1 MSDILQSLN
10 PVQREAASCTEGPLL
25 ILAGAGSGKTRVLTH
40 RIAYLIEEKQVNP
53 WNIMAITFTNKA
65 AQEMRERVDRLVEFG
80 AESIWVATFHSS
92 CVRILRRFIDRLG
105 YEKNFTIYDTDDQ
118 KSVIRKAVKEL
129 DLDPKQ
135 YREGPLLGMISSAK
149 NELIE
154 PQDFEDQAGGDFRL
168 CQEAKIYKAY
178 QKTLIDNNAVDFDDL
193 LLLTVR
199 LLRENKEILEMYQ
212 ERLRYIMVDEYQ
224 DTNSV
229 QFELIRLLSGKYRN
243 LCVVGDDDQSI
254 YKFRG
259 ADITNILS
267 FEEAFPGAKVVKLEQ
282 NYRSTNRILEAAN
295 AVIANNAH
303 RKEKHLWSENGE
315 GKEVAFVQYETA
327 YGEAESVID
336 EILTA
341 VRTGKHQYQDCAILY
356 RTNAQSRAFEEKCIA
371 KSVPYRLVGGV
382 NFYQRLEI
390 KDILAYLKTIDSGR
404 DDLSVTRIV
413 NVPKRGIGQVTLN
426 KLSAYAADHGLRL
439 FQAMEQVKDIPGMGK
454 AADKITSFVN
464 QIMVFRAFAKE
475 LDADELINRILE
487 ETGYLEEL
495 EKLEEEKAATK
506 QENIEEL
513 QNKAADYYANHDEA
527 TLTDFLE
534 EVALVA
540 DIDNMDSEADSLT
553 LMTLHSAKGLE
564 FPVVYITGMEE
575 GMFPSYMSMNS
586 GDPGDI
592 EEERRLCYVGI
603 TRAMQELT
611 LTAAKQRMVHGN
623 IQYNEI
629 SRFVREIPAETL
641 DWREESFGGLF
652 QKGPSSF
659 NKAPSSSTFG
669 KSFGSSSQSS
679 FGAGSSSFGSR
690 KQGFDDIFELKNPY
704 AEPLGGSS
712 FGRSFGNRGASA
724 ARNAASAPA
733 TYAKAFSSPKPDS
746 LEYGEGDRVSH
757 IKFGKGT
764 VLAIEDMKKD
774 YQVTV
779 EFDTAGVKKLFA
791 GFAKLKKI

>member
-10 PVQREAASCTEGPLL
+10 SVQREAASCTEGPLL

-40 RIAYLIEEKQVNP
+40 RIAYLIEEKRVNP
-53 WNIMAITFTNKA
+53 WNIMALTFTNKA
-65 AQEMRERVDRLVEFG
+65 AQEMRNRVDRLVEFG
-80 AESIWVATFHSS
+80 AESIWVTTFHSS
-92 CVRILRRFIDRLG
+92 CVRILRRFIDYLG
-105 YEKNFTIYDTDDQ
+105 YEKKFTIYDTDDQ

-135 YREGPLLGMISSAK
+135 YHEGIILDMISSAK
-149 NELIE
+149 NEMIE

-178 QKTLIDNNAVDFDDL
+178 QKILIDNNAVDFDDL

-199 LLRENKEILEMYQ
+199 LFRENKEILEMYQ
-212 ERLRYIMVDEYQ
+212 ERFRYIMVDEYQ

-229 QFELIRLLSGKYRN
+229 QFELIRLLSGKYHN

-267 FEEAFPGAKVVKLEQ
+267 FEETFPGAKVVKLEQ
-282 NYRSTNRILEAAN
+282 NYRSTNNILEAAN
-295 AVIANNAH
+295 SVIANNAH

-315 GKEVAFVQYETA
+315 GKEVSFIHYETA
-327 YGEAESVID
+327 YGEAEDVID
-336 EILTA
+336 KIQTA
-341 VRTGKHQYQDCAILY
+341 VHMGKHQYQDCAILY
-356 RTNAQSRAFEEKCIA
+356 RTNAQSRAFEEKCIK

-382 NFYQRLEI
+382 NFYQRQEI

-426 KLSAYAADHGLRL
+426 KLAVYASEHGMRL
-439 FQAMEQVKDIPGMGK
+439 FQAMEQVEQISGIGK
-454 AADKITSFVN
+454 AADKIKGFVN
-464 QIMVFRAFAKE
+464 QIMVFRALAKE
-475 LDADELINRILE
+475 LDAAELIESILE
-487 ETGYLEEL
+487 QTGYLEEL
-495 EKLEEEKAATK
+495 EKLEEDKAQAK
-506 QENIEEL
+506 QENLEEF

-527 TLTDFLE
+527 ALTDFLE

-564 FPVVYITGMEE
+564 FPVVYMTGMEE
-575 GMFPSYMSMNS
+575 GLFPSYMSMNS

-603 TRAMQELT
+603 TRAMQQLT

-623 IQYNEI
+623 IQYSAI
-629 SRFVREIPAETL
+629 SRFVKELPQEKL
-641 DWREESFGGLF
+641 DWKEETFGGLF
-652 QKGPSSF
+652 KKGPSMTANSL
-659 NKAPSSSTFG
+659 SDSLFG
-669 KSFGSSSQSS
+669 GSSSMSS
-679 FGAGSSSFGSR
+679 
-690 KQGFDDIFELKNPY
+690 
-704 AEPLGGSS
+704 GSS
-712 FGRSFGNRGASA
+712 FSASQGSQTA
-724 ARNAASAPA
+724 KKTNYDNVFDLK
-733 TYAKAFSSPKPDS
+733 YAKAFSSPKPDS
-746 LEYGEGDRVSH
+746 LDYKEGDRVSH

-764 VLAIEDMKKD
+764 VLAVEDMKKD

>member
-1 MSDILQSLN
+1 MRTVFLPFLWRKNVSDILQSLN
-10 PVQREAASCTEGPLL
+10 PVQKEAASCTEGPLL

-40 RIAYLIEEKQVNP
+40 RIAYLIEEKGVNP

-65 AQEMRERVDRLVEFG
+65 AQEMRDRVDRLVEFG

-92 CVRILRRFIDRLG
+92 CVRILRRYIDRLG
-105 YEKNFTIYDTDDQ
+105 YDNHFTIYDTDDQ

-135 YREGPLLGMISSAK
+135 YREGPLLGVISAAK
-149 NELIE
+149 NEMIE
-154 PQDFEDQAGGDFRL
+154 PQDFETQAGGDFRM

-199 LLRENKEILEMYQ
+199 LLRENRDILETYQ

-229 QFELIRLLSGKYRN
+229 QFELIRLLSGKYHN

-267 FEEAFPGAKVVKLEQ
+267 FEETFPGAKVVKLEQ
-282 NYRSTNRILEAAN
+282 NYRSTNNILEAAN

-315 GKEVAFVQYETA
+315 GKEVSFIHYETA
-327 YGEAESVID
+327 YGEAEDVID
-336 EILTA
+336 KIQTS
-341 VRTGKHQYQDCAILY
+341 VHMGKHQYQDCAILY
-356 RTNAQSRAFEEKCIA
+356 RTNAQSRVFEEKCIK

-382 NFYQRLEI
+382 NFYQRQEI

-426 KLSAYAADHGLRL
+426 KLAVYASEHGMRL
-439 FQAMEQVKDIPGMGK
+439 FQAMEQVEQISGIGK
-454 AADKITSFVN
+454 AADKIKGFVN
-464 QIMVFRAFAKE
+464 QIMVFRALAKE
-475 LDADELINRILE
+475 LDAAELIESILE
-487 ETGYLEEL
+487 QTGYLEEL
-495 EKLEEEKAATK
+495 EKLEEDKAQAK
-506 QENIEEL
+506 QENLEEF

-527 TLTDFLE
+527 ALTDFLE

-564 FPVVYITGMEE
+564 FPVVYMTGMEE
-575 GMFPSYMSMNS
+575 GLFPSYMSMNS

-603 TRAMQELT
+603 TRAMQQLT

-623 IQYNEI
+623 IQYSAI
-629 SRFVREIPAETL
+629 SRFVKELPQEKL
-641 DWREESFGGLF
+641 DWKEETFGGLF
-652 QKGPSSF
+652 KKGPSMTANSL
-659 NKAPSSSTFG
+659 SDSLFG
-669 KSFGSSSQSS
+669 GSSSMSS
-679 FGAGSSSFGSR
+679 
-690 KQGFDDIFELKNPY
+690 
-704 AEPLGGSS
+704 GSS
-712 FGRSFGNRGASA
+712 FSASQGSQTA
-724 ARNAASAPA
+724 KKTNYDNVFDLK
-733 TYAKAFSSPKPDS
+733 YAKAFSSPKPDS
-746 LEYGEGDRVSH
+746 LDYKEGDRVSH

-764 VLAIEDMKKD
+764 VLAVEDMKKD

>member
-1 MSDILQSLN
+1 M
-10 PVQREAASCTEGPLL
+10 
-25 ILAGAGSGKTRVLTH
+25 LTH
-40 RIAYLIEEKQVNP
+40 RIAYLIEEKGVNP

-65 AQEMRERVDRLVEFG
+65 AQEMRDRVDRLVEFG

-92 CVRILRRFIDRLG
+92 CVRILRRYIDRLG
-105 YEKNFTIYDTDDQ
+105 YDNHFTIYDTDDQ

-135 YREGPLLGMISSAK
+135 YREGPLLGVISAAK
-149 NELIE
+149 NEMIE
-154 PQDFEDQAGGDFRL
+154 PQDFETQAGGDFRM

-199 LLRENKEILEMYQ
+199 LLRENRDILEAYQ

-229 QFELIRLLSGKYRN
+229 QFELIRLLSGKYHN

-267 FEEAFPGAKVVKLEQ
+267 FEETFPGAKVVKLEQ
-282 NYRSTNRILEAAN
+282 NYRSTNNILEAAN
-295 AVIANNAH
+295 SVIANNAH

-315 GKEVAFVQYETA
+315 GKEVSFIHYETA
-327 YGEAESVID
+327 YGEAEDVID
-336 EILTA
+336 KIQTS
-341 VRTGKHQYQDCAILY
+341 VHMGKYQYQDCAILY
-356 RTNAQSRAFEEKCIA
+356 RTNAQSRAFEEKCIK

-382 NFYQRLEI
+382 NFYQRQEI

-426 KLSAYAADHGLRL
+426 KLAVYASEHGMRL
-439 FQAMEQVKDIPGMGK
+439 FQAMEQAEQIPGIGK
-454 AADKITSFVN
+454 AADKIKGFVN
-464 QIMVFRAFAKE
+464 QIMVFRALAKE
-475 LDADELINRILE
+475 LDAAELIESILE
-487 ETGYLEEL
+487 QTGYLEEL
-495 EKLEEEKAATK
+495 EKLEEDKAQAK
-506 QENIEEL
+506 QENLDEF

-527 TLTDFLE
+527 ALTDFLE

-564 FPVVYITGMEE
+564 FPVVYMTGMEE
-575 GMFPSYMSMNS
+575 GLFPSYMSMNS

-603 TRAMQELT
+603 TRAMQQLT

-623 IQYNEI
+623 IQYSAI
-629 SRFVREIPAETL
+629 SRFVKELPQEKL
-641 DWREESFGGLF
+641 DWKEETFGGLF
-652 QKGPSSF
+652 
-659 NKAPSSSTFG
+659 
-669 KSFGSSSQSS
+669 
-679 FGAGSSSFGSR
+679 
-690 KQGFDDIFELKNPY
+690 
-704 AEPLGGSS
+704 
-712 FGRSFGNRGASA
+712 
-724 ARNAASAPA
+724 
-733 TYAKAFSSPKPDS
+733 
-746 LEYGEGDRVSH
+746 
-757 IKFGKGT
+757 
-764 VLAIEDMKKD
+764 
-774 YQVTV
+774 
-779 EFDTAGVKKLFA
+779 
-791 GFAKLKKI
+791 

>member
-1 MSDILQSLN
+1 MRTVFLPFLWRKNVSDILQSLN
-10 PVQREAASCTEGPLL
+10 PVQKEAASCTEGPLL

-40 RIAYLIEEKQVNP
+40 RIAYLIEEKGVNP

-65 AQEMRERVDRLVEFG
+65 AQEMRDRVDRLVEFG

-92 CVRILRRFIDRLG
+92 CVRILRRYIDRLG
-105 YEKNFTIYDTDDQ
+105 YDNHFTIYDTDDQ

-135 YREGPLLGMISSAK
+135 YREGPLLGVISAAK
-149 NELIE
+149 NEMIE
-154 PQDFEDQAGGDFRL
+154 PQDFETQAGGDFRM

-199 LLRENKEILEMYQ
+199 LLRENRDILEAYQ

-229 QFELIRLLSGKYRN
+229 QFELIRLLSGKYHN

-267 FEEAFPGAKVVKLEQ
+267 FEETFPGAKVVKLEQ
-282 NYRSTNRILEAAN
+282 NYRSTNNILEAAN
-295 AVIANNAH
+295 SVIANNAH

-315 GKEVAFVQYETA
+315 GKEVSFIHYETA
-327 YGEAESVID
+327 YGEAEDVID
-336 EILTA
+336 KIQTS
-341 VRTGKHQYQDCAILY
+341 VHMGKHQYQDCAILY
-356 RTNAQSRAFEEKCIA
+356 RTNAQSRAFEEKCIK

-382 NFYQRLEI
+382 NFYQRQEI

-426 KLSAYAADHGLRL
+426 KLAVYASEHGMRL
-439 FQAMEQVKDIPGMGK
+439 FQAMEQAEQIPGIGK
-454 AADKITSFVN
+454 AADKIKGFVN
-464 QIMVFRAFAKE
+464 QIMVFRALAKE
-475 LDADELINRILE
+475 LDAAELIESILE
-487 ETGYLEEL
+487 QTGYLEEL
-495 EKLEEEKAATK
+495 EKLEEDKAQAK
-506 QENIEEL
+506 RENLDEF

-527 TLTDFLE
+527 ALTDFLE

-540 DIDNMDSEADSLT
+540 DIDNMDSKADSLT

-564 FPVVYITGMEE
+564 FPVVYMTGMEE
-575 GMFPSYMSMNS
+575 GLFPSYMSMNS

-603 TRAMQELT
+603 TRAMQQLT

-623 IQYNEI
+623 IQYSAI
-629 SRFVREIPAETL
+629 SRFVKELPQEKL
-641 DWREESFGGLF
+641 DWKEETFGGLF
-652 QKGPSSF
+652 KKGSSMTA
-659 NKAPSSSTFG
+659 NSLSGSLFG
-669 KSFGSSSQSS
+669 GSSSMSS
-679 FGAGSSSFGSR
+679 
-690 KQGFDDIFELKNPY
+690 
-704 AEPLGGSS
+704 GSS
-712 FGRSFGNRGASA
+712 FSASQGSQTA
-724 ARNAASAPA
+724 KKTNYDNVFDLK
-733 TYAKAFSSPKPDS
+733 YAKAFSSPKPDS
-746 LEYGEGDRVSH
+746 LDYKEGDRVSH

-764 VLAIEDMKKD
+764 VLAVEDMKKD

>member
-1 MSDILQSLN
+1 MRTVFLPFLWRKNVSDILQSLN
-10 PVQREAASCTEGPLL
+10 PVQKEAASCTEGPLL

-40 RIAYLIEEKQVNP
+40 RIAYLIEEKGVNP

-65 AQEMRERVDRLVEFG
+65 AQEMRDRVDRLVEFG

-92 CVRILRRFIDRLG
+92 CVRILRRYIDRLG
-105 YEKNFTIYDTDDQ
+105 YDNHFTIYDTDDQ

-135 YREGPLLGMISSAK
+135 YREGPLLGVISAAK
-149 NELIE
+149 NEMIE
-154 PQDFEDQAGGDFRL
+154 PQDFETQAGGDFRM

-199 LLRENKEILEMYQ
+199 LLRENRDILEAYQ

-229 QFELIRLLSGKYRN
+229 QFELIRLLSGKYHN

-267 FEEAFPGAKVVKLEQ
+267 FEETFPGAKVVKLEQ
-282 NYRSTNRILEAAN
+282 NYRSTNNILEAAN
-295 AVIANNAH
+295 SVIANNAH
-303 RKEKHLWSENGE
+303 RKEKHLWSENGD
-315 GKEVAFVQYETA
+315 GKEVSFIHYETA
-327 YGEAESVID
+327 YGEAEDVID
-336 EILTA
+336 KIQTS
-341 VRTGKHQYQDCAILY
+341 VHMGKYQYQDCAILY
-356 RTNAQSRAFEEKCIA
+356 RTNAQSRAFEEKCIK

-382 NFYQRLEI
+382 NFYQRQEI

-426 KLSAYAADHGLRL
+426 KLAVYASEHGMRL
-439 FQAMEQVKDIPGMGK
+439 FQAMEQVEQISGIGK
-454 AADKITSFVN
+454 AADKIKGFVN
-464 QIMVFRAFAKE
+464 QIMVFRALAKE
-475 LDADELINRILE
+475 LDAAELIESILE
-487 ETGYLEEL
+487 QTGYLEEL
-495 EKLEEEKAATK
+495 EKLEEDKAQAK
-506 QENIEEL
+506 QENLEEF

-527 TLTDFLE
+527 ALTDFLE

-564 FPVVYITGMEE
+564 FPVVYMTGMEE
-575 GMFPSYMSMNS
+575 GLFPSYMSMNS

-603 TRAMQELT
+603 TRAMQQLT

-623 IQYNEI
+623 IQYSAI
-629 SRFVREIPAETL
+629 SRFVKELPQEKL
-641 DWREESFGGLF
+641 DWKEETFGGLF
-652 QKGPSSF
+652 KKGPSMTANSL
-659 NKAPSSSTFG
+659 SDSLFG
-669 KSFGSSSQSS
+669 GSSSMSS
-679 FGAGSSSFGSR
+679 
-690 KQGFDDIFELKNPY
+690 
-704 AEPLGGSS
+704 GSS
-712 FGRSFGNRGASA
+712 FSASQGSQTA
-724 ARNAASAPA
+724 KKTNYDNVFDLK
-733 TYAKAFSSPKPDS
+733 YAKAFSSPKPDS
-746 LEYGEGDRVSH
+746 LDYKEGDRVSH

-764 VLAIEDMKKD
+764 VLAVEDMKKD

>member
-1 MSDILQSLN
+1 MRTVFLPFLWRKNVSDILQSLN
-10 PVQREAASCTEGPLL
+10 PVQKEAASCTEGPLL

-40 RIAYLIEEKQVNP
+40 RIAYLIEEKGVNP

-65 AQEMRERVDRLVEFG
+65 AQEMRDRVDRLVEFG

-92 CVRILRRFIDRLG
+92 CVRILRRYIDRLG
-105 YEKNFTIYDTDDQ
+105 YDNHFTIYDTDDQ

-135 YREGPLLGMISSAK
+135 YREGPLLGVISAAK
-149 NELIE
+149 NEMIE
-154 PQDFEDQAGGDFRL
+154 PQDFETQAGGDFRM

-199 LLRENKEILEMYQ
+199 LLRENRDVLEAYQ

-229 QFELIRLLSGKYRN
+229 QFELIRLLSGKYHN

-267 FEEAFPGAKVVKLEQ
+267 FEETFPGAKVVKLEQ
-282 NYRSTNRILEAAN
+282 NYRSTNNILEAAN

-315 GKEVAFVQYETA
+315 GKEVSFIHYETA
-327 YGEAESVID
+327 YGEAEDVID
-336 EILTA
+336 KIQTS
-341 VRTGKHQYQDCAILY
+341 VHMGKYQYQDCAILY
-356 RTNAQSRAFEEKCIA
+356 RTNAQSRAFEEKCIK

-382 NFYQRLEI
+382 NFYQRQEI

-426 KLSAYAADHGLRL
+426 KLAVYASEHGMRL
-439 FQAMEQVKDIPGMGK
+439 FQAMEQVEQISGIGK
-454 AADKITSFVN
+454 AADKIKGFVN
-464 QIMVFRAFAKE
+464 QIMVFRALAKE
-475 LDADELINRILE
+475 LDAAELIESILE
-487 ETGYLEEL
+487 QTGYLEEL
-495 EKLEEEKAATK
+495 EKLEEDKAQAK
-506 QENIEEL
+506 QENLDEF

-527 TLTDFLE
+527 ALTDFLE

-564 FPVVYITGMEE
+564 FPVVYMTGMEE
-575 GMFPSYMSMNS
+575 GLFPSYMSMNS

-603 TRAMQELT
+603 TRAMQQLT

-623 IQYNEI
+623 IQYSAI
-629 SRFVREIPAETL
+629 SRFVKELPQEKL
-641 DWREESFGGLF
+641 DWKEETFGGLF
-652 QKGPSSF
+652 KKGPSMNANSL
-659 NKAPSSSTFG
+659 SGSLFG
-669 KSFGSSSQSS
+669 GSSSMSS
-679 FGAGSSSFGSR
+679 
-690 KQGFDDIFELKNPY
+690 
-704 AEPLGGSS
+704 GSS
-712 FGRSFGNRGASA
+712 FSASQGSQTA
-724 ARNAASAPA
+724 KKTNYDNVFDLK
-733 TYAKAFSSPKPDS
+733 YAKAFSSPKPDS
-746 LEYGEGDRVSH
+746 LDYKEGDRVSH

-764 VLAIEDMKKD
+764 VLAVEDMKKD

>member
-1 MSDILQSLN
+1 MRTVFLPFLWRKNVSDILQSLN
-10 PVQREAASCTEGPLL
+10 PVQKEAASCTEGPLL

-40 RIAYLIEEKQVNP
+40 RIAYLIEEKGVNP

-65 AQEMRERVDRLVEFG
+65 AQEMRDRVDRLVEFG

-92 CVRILRRFIDRLG
+92 CVRILRRYIDRLG
-105 YEKNFTIYDTDDQ
+105 YDNHFTIYDTDDQ

-135 YREGPLLGMISSAK
+135 YREGPLLGVISAAK
-149 NELIE
+149 NEMIE
-154 PQDFEDQAGGDFRL
+154 PQDFETQAGGDFRM

-199 LLRENKEILEMYQ
+199 LLRENRDVLEAYQ

-229 QFELIRLLSGKYRN
+229 QFELIRLLSGKYHN

-267 FEEAFPGAKVVKLEQ
+267 FEETFPGAKVVKLEQ
-282 NYRSTNRILEAAN
+282 NYRSTNNILEAAN
-295 AVIANNAH
+295 SVIANNAH

-315 GKEVAFVQYETA
+315 GKEVSFIHYETA
-327 YGEAESVID
+327 YGEAEDVID
-336 EILTA
+336 KIQTS
-341 VRTGKHQYQDCAILY
+341 VHMGKYQYQDCAILY
-356 RTNAQSRAFEEKCIA
+356 RTNAQSRAFEEKCIK

-382 NFYQRLEI
+382 NFYQRQEI

-426 KLSAYAADHGLRL
+426 KLAVYASEHGMRL
-439 FQAMEQVKDIPGMGK
+439 FQAMEQAEQIPGIGK
-454 AADKITSFVN
+454 AADKIKGFVY
-464 QIMVFRAFAKE
+464 QIMVFRALAKE
-475 LDADELINRILE
+475 LDAAELIESILE
-487 ETGYLEEL
+487 QTGYLEEL
-495 EKLEEEKAATK
+495 EKLEEDKAQAK
-506 QENIEEL
+506 QENLDEF

-527 TLTDFLE
+527 ALTDFLE

-564 FPVVYITGMEE
+564 FPVVYMTGMEE
-575 GMFPSYMSMNS
+575 GLFPSYMSMNS

-603 TRAMQELT
+603 TRAMQQLT

-623 IQYNEI
+623 IQYSAI
-629 SRFVREIPAETL
+629 SRFVKELPQEKL
-641 DWREESFGGLF
+641 DWKEETFGGLF
-652 QKGPSSF
+652 KKGPSMTANSL
-659 NKAPSSSTFG
+659 SSSLFG
-669 KSFGSSSQSS
+669 GSSSMSS
-679 FGAGSSSFGSR
+679 
-690 KQGFDDIFELKNPY
+690 
-704 AEPLGGSS
+704 GSS
-712 FGRSFGNRGASA
+712 FSASQGSQTA
-724 ARNAASAPA
+724 KKTNYDNVFDLK
-733 TYAKAFSSPKPDS
+733 YAKAFSSPKPDS
-746 LEYGEGDRVSH
+746 LDYKEGDRVSH

-764 VLAIEDMKKD
+764 VLAVEDMKKD

>member
-1 MSDILQSLN
+1 MRTVFLPFLWRKNVSDILQSLN
-10 PVQREAASCTEGPLL
+10 PVQKEAASCTEGPLL

-40 RIAYLIEEKQVNP
+40 RIAYLIEEKGVNP

-65 AQEMRERVDRLVEFG
+65 AQEMRDRVDRLVEFG

-92 CVRILRRFIDRLG
+92 CVRILRRYIDRLG
-105 YEKNFTIYDTDDQ
+105 YDNHFTIYDTDDQ

-135 YREGPLLGMISSAK
+135 YREGPLLGVISAAK
-149 NELIE
+149 NEMIE
-154 PQDFEDQAGGDFRL
+154 PQDFETQAGGDFRM

-199 LLRENKEILEMYQ
+199 LLRENRDILEAYQ

-229 QFELIRLLSGKYRN
+229 QFELIRLLSGKYHN

-267 FEEAFPGAKVVKLEQ
+267 FEETFPGAKVVKLEQ
-282 NYRSTNRILEAAN
+282 NYRSTNNILEAAN
-295 AVIANNAH
+295 SVIANNAH

-315 GKEVAFVQYETA
+315 GKEVSFIHYETA
-327 YGEAESVID
+327 YGEAEDVID
-336 EILTA
+336 KIQTS
-341 VRTGKHQYQDCAILY
+341 VHMGKHQYQDCAILY
-356 RTNAQSRAFEEKCIA
+356 RTNAQSRAFEEKCIK

-382 NFYQRLEI
+382 NFYQRQEI

-426 KLSAYAADHGLRL
+426 KLAVYASEHGMRL
-439 FQAMEQVKDIPGMGK
+439 FQAMEQAEQIPGIGK
-454 AADKITSFVN
+454 AADKIKGFVN
-464 QIMVFRAFAKE
+464 QIMVFRALAKE
-475 LDADELINRILE
+475 LDAAELIESILE
-487 ETGYLEEL
+487 QTGYLEEL
-495 EKLEEEKAATK
+495 EKLEEDKAQAK
-506 QENIEEL
+506 RENLDEF

-527 TLTDFLE
+527 ALTDFLE

-564 FPVVYITGMEE
+564 FPVVYMTGMEE
-575 GMFPSYMSMNS
+575 GLFPSYMSMNS

-603 TRAMQELT
+603 TRAMQQLT

-623 IQYNEI
+623 IQYSAI
-629 SRFVREIPAETL
+629 SRFVKELPQEKL
-641 DWREESFGGLF
+641 DWKEETFGGLF
-652 QKGPSSF
+652 KKRSSMTA
-659 NKAPSSSTFG
+659 NSLSGSLFG
-669 KSFGSSSQSS
+669 GSSSMSS
-679 FGAGSSSFGSR
+679 
-690 KQGFDDIFELKNPY
+690 
-704 AEPLGGSS
+704 GSS
-712 FGRSFGNRGASA
+712 FSASQGSQTA
-724 ARNAASAPA
+724 KKTNYDNVFDLK
-733 TYAKAFSSPKPDS
+733 YAKAFSSPKPDS
-746 LEYGEGDRVSH
+746 LDYKEGDRVSH

-764 VLAIEDMKKD
+764 VLAVEDMKKD

>member
-1 MSDILQSLN
+1 MRTVFLPFLWRKNVSDILQSLN
-10 PVQREAASCTEGPLL
+10 PVQKEAASCTEGPLL

-40 RIAYLIEEKQVNP
+40 RIAYLIDEKGVNP

-65 AQEMRERVDRLVEFG
+65 AQEMRDRVDRLVEFG

-92 CVRILRRFIDRLG
+92 CVRILRRYIDRLG
-105 YEKNFTIYDTDDQ
+105 YDNHFTIYDTDDQ
-118 KSVIRKAVKEL
+118 KSIIRKAVKEL

-135 YREGPLLGMISSAK
+135 YREGPLLGVISAAK
-149 NELIE
+149 NEMIE
-154 PQDFEDQAGGDFRL
+154 PQDFETQAGGDFRM

-199 LLRENKEILEMYQ
+199 LLRENRDILETYQ

-229 QFELIRLLSGKYRN
+229 QFELIRLLSGKYHN

-267 FEEAFPGAKVVKLEQ
+267 FEETFPGAKVVKLEQ
-282 NYRSTNRILEAAN
+282 NYRSTNNILEAAN

-303 RKEKHLWSENGE
+303 RKEKHLWSENGD
-315 GKEVAFVQYETA
+315 GKEVSFIHYETA
-327 YGEAESVID
+327 YGEAEDVID
-336 EILTA
+336 KIQTE
-341 VRTGKHQYQDCAILY
+341 VHMGKHQYQDCAILY
-356 RTNAQSRAFEEKCIA
+356 RTNAQSRAFEEKCIK

-382 NFYQRLEI
+382 NFYQRQEI

-426 KLSAYAADHGLRL
+426 KLAVYASEHGMRL
-439 FQAMEQVKDIPGMGK
+439 FQAMEQVEQISGIGK
-454 AADKITSFVN
+454 AADKIKGFVN
-464 QIMVFRAFAKE
+464 QIMVFRALAKE
-475 LDADELINRILE
+475 LDAAELIESILE
-487 ETGYLEEL
+487 QTGYLEEL
-495 EKLEEEKAATK
+495 EKLEEDKAQAK
-506 QENIEEL
+506 QENLEEF

-527 TLTDFLE
+527 ALTDFLE

-564 FPVVYITGMEE
+564 FPVVYMTGMEE
-575 GMFPSYMSMNS
+575 GLFPSYMSMNS

-603 TRAMQELT
+603 TRAMQQLT

-623 IQYNEI
+623 IQYSAI
-629 SRFVREIPAETL
+629 SRFVKELPQEKL
-641 DWREESFGGLF
+641 DWKEETFGGIF
-652 QKGPSSF
+652 KKGPSMNANSL
-659 NKAPSSSTFG
+659 SGSLFG
-669 KSFGSSSQSS
+669 GSSSMSS
-679 FGAGSSSFGSR
+679 
-690 KQGFDDIFELKNPY
+690 
-704 AEPLGGSS
+704 GSS
-712 FGRSFGNRGASA
+712 FSASQGSQIA
-724 ARNAASAPA
+724 KKTSYDNVFDLK
-733 TYAKAFSSPKPDS
+733 YAKAFSSPKPDS
-746 LEYGEGDRVSH
+746 LDYKEGDRVSH

-764 VLAIEDMKKD
+764 VLAVEDMKKD

>member
-1 MSDILQSLN
+1 MRTVFLPFLWRKNVSDILQSLN
-10 PVQREAASCTEGPLL
+10 PVQKEAASCTEGPLL

-40 RIAYLIEEKQVNP
+40 RIAYLIEEKGVNP

-65 AQEMRERVDRLVEFG
+65 AQEMRDRVDRLVEFG

-92 CVRILRRFIDRLG
+92 CVRILRRYIDRLG
-105 YEKNFTIYDTDDQ
+105 YDNHFTIYDTDDQ

-135 YREGPLLGMISSAK
+135 YREGPLLGVISAAK
-149 NELIE
+149 NEMIE
-154 PQDFEDQAGGDFRL
+154 PQDFETQAGGDFRM

-199 LLRENKEILEMYQ
+199 LLRENRDILEAYQ

-229 QFELIRLLSGKYRN
+229 QFELIRLLSGKYHN

-267 FEEAFPGAKVVKLEQ
+267 FEETFPGAKVVKLEQ
-282 NYRSTNRILEAAN
+282 NYRSTNNILEAAN
-295 AVIANNAH
+295 SVIANNAH

-315 GKEVAFVQYETA
+315 GKEVSFIHYETA
-327 YGEAESVID
+327 YGEAEDVID
-336 EILTA
+336 KIQTA
-341 VRTGKHQYQDCAILY
+341 VHMGKHQYQDCAILY
-356 RTNAQSRAFEEKCIA
+356 RTNAQSRAFEEKCIK

-382 NFYQRLEI
+382 NFYQRQEI

-426 KLSAYAADHGLRL
+426 KLAVYASEHGMRL
-439 FQAMEQVKDIPGMGK
+439 FQAMEQVEQISGIGK
-454 AADKITSFVN
+454 AADKIKGFVN
-464 QIMVFRAFAKE
+464 QIMVFRALAKE
-475 LDADELINRILE
+475 LDAAELIESILE
-487 ETGYLEEL
+487 QTGYLEEL
-495 EKLEEEKAATK
+495 EKLEEDKAQAK
-506 QENIEEL
+506 QENLEEF

-527 TLTDFLE
+527 ALTDFLE

-564 FPVVYITGMEE
+564 FPVVYMTGMEE
-575 GMFPSYMSMNS
+575 GLFPSYMSMNS

-603 TRAMQELT
+603 TRAMQQLT

-623 IQYNEI
+623 IQYSAI
-629 SRFVREIPAETL
+629 SRFVKELPQEKL
-641 DWREESFGGLF
+641 DWKEETFGGLF
-652 QKGPSSF
+652 KKGPSMTANSL
-659 NKAPSSSTFG
+659 SDSLFG
-669 KSFGSSSQSS
+669 GSSSMSS
-679 FGAGSSSFGSR
+679 
-690 KQGFDDIFELKNPY
+690 
-704 AEPLGGSS
+704 GSS
-712 FGRSFGNRGASA
+712 FSASQGSQTA
-724 ARNAASAPA
+724 KKTNYDNVFDLK
-733 TYAKAFSSPKPDS
+733 YAKAFSSPKPDS
-746 LEYGEGDRVSH
+746 LDYKEGDRVSH

-764 VLAIEDMKKD
+764 VLAVEDMKKD

-779 EFDTAGVKKLFA
+779 EFDTAGVKKMFA

>member
-1 MSDILQSLN
+1 MRTVFLPFLWRKNVSDILQSLN
-10 PVQREAASCTEGPLL
+10 PVQKEAASCTEGPLL

-40 RIAYLIEEKQVNP
+40 RIAYLIEEKGVNP

-65 AQEMRERVDRLVEFG
+65 AQEMRDRVDRLVEFG

-92 CVRILRRFIDRLG
+92 CVRILRRYIDRLG
-105 YEKNFTIYDTDDQ
+105 YDNHFTIYDTDDQ

-135 YREGPLLGMISSAK
+135 YREGPLLGVISAAK
-149 NELIE
+149 NEMIE
-154 PQDFEDQAGGDFRL
+154 PQDFETQAGGDFRM

-199 LLRENKEILEMYQ
+199 LLRENRDILEAYQ

-229 QFELIRLLSGKYRN
+229 QFELIRLLSGKYHN

-267 FEEAFPGAKVVKLEQ
+267 FEETFPGAKVVKLEQ
-282 NYRSTNRILEAAN
+282 NYRSTNNILEAAN

-315 GKEVAFVQYETA
+315 GKEVSFIHYETA
-327 YGEAESVID
+327 YGEAEDVID
-336 EILTA
+336 KIQTS
-341 VRTGKHQYQDCAILY
+341 VHMGKHQYQDCAILY
-356 RTNAQSRAFEEKCIA
+356 RTNAQSRAFEEKCIK

-382 NFYQRLEI
+382 NFYQRQEI

-426 KLSAYAADHGLRL
+426 KLAVYASEHGMRL
-439 FQAMEQVKDIPGMGK
+439 FQAMEQVEQISGIGK
-454 AADKITSFVN
+454 AADKIKGFVN
-464 QIMVFRAFAKE
+464 QIMVFRALAKE
-475 LDADELINRILE
+475 LDAAELIESILE
-487 ETGYLEEL
+487 QTGYLEEL
-495 EKLEEEKAATK
+495 EKLEEDKAQAK
-506 QENIEEL
+506 QENLEEF

-527 TLTDFLE
+527 ALTDFLE

-564 FPVVYITGMEE
+564 FPVVYMTGMEE
-575 GMFPSYMSMNS
+575 GLFPSYMSMNS

-603 TRAMQELT
+603 TRAMQQLT

-623 IQYNEI
+623 IQYSAI
-629 SRFVREIPAETL
+629 SRFVKELPQEKL
-641 DWREESFGGLF
+641 DWKEETFGGIFKKGQSMNANSLSGSLF
-652 QKGPSSF
+652 G
-659 NKAPSSSTFG
+659 
-669 KSFGSSSQSS
+669 GSSSMSS
-679 FGAGSSSFGSR
+679 
-690 KQGFDDIFELKNPY
+690 
-704 AEPLGGSS
+704 GSS
-712 FGRSFGNRGASA
+712 FSASQGSQIA
-724 ARNAASAPA
+724 KKTSYDNVFDLK
-733 TYAKAFSSPKPDS
+733 YAKAFSSPKPDS
-746 LEYGEGDRVSH
+746 LDYKEGDRVSH

-764 VLAIEDMKKD
+764 VLAVEDMKKD

>member
-1 MSDILQSLN
+1 MRTVFLPFLWRKNVSDILQSLN
-10 PVQREAASCTEGPLL
+10 PVQKEAASCTEGPLL

-40 RIAYLIEEKQVNP
+40 RIAYLIEEKGVNP

-65 AQEMRERVDRLVEFG
+65 AQEMRDRVDRLVEFG

-92 CVRILRRFIDRLG
+92 CVRILRRYIDRLG
-105 YEKNFTIYDTDDQ
+105 YDNHFTIYDTDDQ

-135 YREGPLLGMISSAK
+135 YREGPLLGVISAAK
-149 NELIE
+149 NEMIE
-154 PQDFEDQAGGDFRL
+154 PQDFETQAGGDFRM

-199 LLRENKEILEMYQ
+199 LLRENRDILEAYQ

-229 QFELIRLLSGKYRN
+229 QFELIRLLSGKYHN

-267 FEEAFPGAKVVKLEQ
+267 FEETFPGAKVVKLEQ
-282 NYRSTNRILEAAN
+282 NYRSTNNILEAAN
-295 AVIANNAH
+295 SVIANNAH
-303 RKEKHLWSENGE
+303 RKEKNLWSENGE
-315 GKEVAFVQYETA
+315 GKEVSFIHYETA
-327 YGEAESVID
+327 YGEAEDVID
-336 EILTA
+336 KIQTS
-341 VRTGKHQYQDCAILY
+341 VHMGKHQYQDCAILY
-356 RTNAQSRAFEEKCIA
+356 RTNAQSRAFEEKCIK

-382 NFYQRLEI
+382 NFYQRQEI

-426 KLSAYAADHGLRL
+426 KLAVYASEHGMRL
-439 FQAMEQVKDIPGMGK
+439 FQAMEQAEQIPGIGK
-454 AADKITSFVN
+454 AADKIKGFVN
-464 QIMVFRAFAKE
+464 QIMVFRALAKE
-475 LDADELINRILE
+475 LDAAELIESILE
-487 ETGYLEEL
+487 QTGYLEEL
-495 EKLEEEKAATK
+495 EKLEEDKAQAK
-506 QENIEEL
+506 RENLDEF

-527 TLTDFLE
+527 ALTDFLE

-564 FPVVYITGMEE
+564 FPVVYMTGMEE
-575 GMFPSYMSMNS
+575 GLFPSYMSMNS

-603 TRAMQELT
+603 TRAMQQLT

-623 IQYNEI
+623 IQYSAI
-629 SRFVREIPAETL
+629 SRFVKELPQEKL
-641 DWREESFGGLF
+641 DWKEETFGGLF
-652 QKGPSSF
+652 KKGSSMTA
-659 NKAPSSSTFG
+659 NSLSGSLFG
-669 KSFGSSSQSS
+669 GSSSMSS
-679 FGAGSSSFGSR
+679 
-690 KQGFDDIFELKNPY
+690 
-704 AEPLGGSS
+704 GSS
-712 FGRSFGNRGASA
+712 FSASQGSQTA
-724 ARNAASAPA
+724 KKTNYDNVFDLK
-733 TYAKAFSSPKPDS
+733 YAKAFSSPKPDS
-746 LEYGEGDRVSH
+746 LDYKEGDRVSH

-764 VLAIEDMKKD
+764 VLAVEDMKKD

>member
-1 MSDILQSLN
+1 MRTVFLPFLWRKNVSDILQSLN
-10 PVQREAASCTEGPLL
+10 PVQKEAASCTEGPLL

-40 RIAYLIEEKQVNP
+40 RIAYLIEEKGVNP

-65 AQEMRERVDRLVEFG
+65 AQEMRDRVDRLVEFG
-80 AESIWVATFHSS
+80 TESIWVATFHSS
-92 CVRILRRFIDRLG
+92 CVRILRRYIDRLG
-105 YEKNFTIYDTDDQ
+105 YDNHFTIYDTDDQ

-135 YREGPLLGMISSAK
+135 YREGPLLGVISAAK
-149 NELIE
+149 NEMIE
-154 PQDFEDQAGGDFRL
+154 PQDFETQAGGDFRM

-199 LLRENKEILEMYQ
+199 LLRENRDILEAYQ

-229 QFELIRLLSGKYRN
+229 QFELIRLLSGKYHN

-267 FEEAFPGAKVVKLEQ
+267 FEETFPGAKVVKLEQ
-282 NYRSTNRILEAAN
+282 NYRSTNNILEAAN
-295 AVIANNAH
+295 SVIANNAH

-315 GKEVAFVQYETA
+315 GKEVSFIHYETA
-327 YGEAESVID
+327 YGEAEDVID
-336 EILTA
+336 KIQTS
-341 VRTGKHQYQDCAILY
+341 VHMGKYQYQDCAILY
-356 RTNAQSRAFEEKCIA
+356 RTNAQSRAFEEKCIK

-382 NFYQRLEI
+382 NFYQRQEI

-426 KLSAYAADHGLRL
+426 KLAVYASEHGMRL
-439 FQAMEQVKDIPGMGK
+439 FQAMEQAEQIPGIGK
-454 AADKITSFVN
+454 AADKIKGFVN
-464 QIMVFRAFAKE
+464 QIMVFRALAKE
-475 LDADELINRILE
+475 LDAAELIESILE
-487 ETGYLEEL
+487 QTGYLEEL
-495 EKLEEEKAATK
+495 EKLEEDKAQAK
-506 QENIEEL
+506 QENLEEF

-527 TLTDFLE
+527 ALTDFLE

-564 FPVVYITGMEE
+564 FPVVYMTGMEE
-575 GMFPSYMSMNS
+575 GLFPSYMSMNS

-603 TRAMQELT
+603 TRAMQQLT

-623 IQYNEI
+623 IQYSAI
-629 SRFVREIPAETL
+629 SRFVKELPQEKL
-641 DWREESFGGLF
+641 DWKEETFGGLF
-652 QKGPSSF
+652 KKGPSMTANSL
-659 NKAPSSSTFG
+659 SDSLFG
-669 KSFGSSSQSS
+669 GSSSMSS
-679 FGAGSSSFGSR
+679 
-690 KQGFDDIFELKNPY
+690 
-704 AEPLGGSS
+704 GSS
-712 FGRSFGNRGASA
+712 FSASQGSQTA
-724 ARNAASAPA
+724 KKTNYDNVFDLK
-733 TYAKAFSSPKPDS
+733 YAKAFSSPKPDS
-746 LEYGEGDRVSH
+746 LDYKEGDRVSH

-764 VLAIEDMKKD
+764 VLAVEDMKKD

>member
-1 MSDILQSLN
+1 MRTVFLPFLWRKNVSDILQSLN
-10 PVQREAASCTEGPLL
+10 PVQKEAASCTEGPLL

-40 RIAYLIEEKQVNP
+40 RIAYLIEEKGVNP

-65 AQEMRERVDRLVEFG
+65 AQEMRDRVDRLVEFG

-92 CVRILRRFIDRLG
+92 CVRILRRYIDRLG
-105 YEKNFTIYDTDDQ
+105 YDNHFTIYDTDDQ

-135 YREGPLLGMISSAK
+135 YREGPLLGVISAAK
-149 NELIE
+149 NEMIE
-154 PQDFEDQAGGDFRL
+154 PEDFETQAGGDFRM

-199 LLRENKEILEMYQ
+199 LLRENRDILESYQ

-229 QFELIRLLSGKYRN
+229 QFELIRLLSGKYHN

-267 FEEAFPGAKVVKLEQ
+267 FEETFPGAKVVKLEQ
-282 NYRSTNRILEAAN
+282 NYRSTNNILEAAN
-295 AVIANNAH
+295 SVIANNAH
-303 RKEKHLWSENGE
+303 RKEKHLWSENGD
-315 GKEVAFVQYETA
+315 GKEVSFIHYETA
-327 YGEAESVID
+327 YGEAEDVID
-336 EILTA
+336 KIQTS
-341 VRTGKHQYQDCAILY
+341 VHMGKYQYQDCAILY
-356 RTNAQSRAFEEKCIA
+356 RTNAQSRAFEEKCIK

-382 NFYQRLEI
+382 NFYQRQEI

-426 KLSAYAADHGLRL
+426 KLAVYASEHGMRL
-439 FQAMEQVKDIPGMGK
+439 FQAMEQVEQIPGIGK
-454 AADKITSFVN
+454 AADKIKGFVN
-464 QIMVFRAFAKE
+464 QIMVFRALAKE
-475 LDADELINRILE
+475 LDAAELIESILE
-487 ETGYLEEL
+487 QTGYLEEL
-495 EKLEEEKAATK
+495 EKLEEDKAQAK
-506 QENIEEL
+506 QENLDEF

-527 TLTDFLE
+527 ALTDFLE

-564 FPVVYITGMEE
+564 FPVVYMTGMEE
-575 GMFPSYMSMNS
+575 GLFPSYMSMNS

-603 TRAMQELT
+603 TRAMQQLT

-623 IQYNEI
+623 IQYSAI
-629 SRFVREIPAETL
+629 SRFVKELPQEKL
-641 DWREESFGGLF
+641 DWKEETFGGLF
-652 QKGPSSF
+652 K
-659 NKAPSSSTFG
+659 K
-669 KSFGSSSQSS
+669 GSSMTANSLSGSLFGGLSS
-679 FGAGSSSFGSR
+679 MSS
-690 KQGFDDIFELKNPY
+690 
-704 AEPLGGSS
+704 GSS
-712 FGRSFGNRGASA
+712 FSASQGSQTA
-724 ARNAASAPA
+724 KKTNYDNVFDLK
-733 TYAKAFSSPKPDS
+733 YAKAFSSPKPDS
-746 LEYGEGDRVSH
+746 LDYKEGDRVSH

-764 VLAIEDMKKD
+764 VLAVEDMKKD

-779 EFDTAGVKKLFA
+779 DFDTAGVKKLFA

>member
-1 MSDILQSLN
+1 MRTVFLPFLWRKNVSDILQSLN
-10 PVQREAASCTEGPLL
+10 PVQKEAASCTEGPLL

-40 RIAYLIEEKQVNP
+40 RIAYLIEEKGVNP

-65 AQEMRERVDRLVEFG
+65 AQEMRDRVDRLVEFG

-92 CVRILRRFIDRLG
+92 CVRILRRYIDRLG
-105 YEKNFTIYDTDDQ
+105 YDNHFTIYDTDDQ

-135 YREGPLLGMISSAK
+135 YREGPLLGVISAAK
-149 NELIE
+149 NEMIE
-154 PQDFEDQAGGDFRL
+154 PQDFETQAGGDFRM

-199 LLRENKEILEMYQ
+199 LLRENRDILEAYQ

-229 QFELIRLLSGKYRN
+229 QFELIRLLSGKYHN

-267 FEEAFPGAKVVKLEQ
+267 FEETFPGAKVVKLEQ
-282 NYRSTNRILEAAN
+282 NYRSTNNILEAAN

-315 GKEVAFVQYETA
+315 GKEVSFIHYETA
-327 YGEAESVID
+327 YGEAEDVID
-336 EILTA
+336 KIQTE
-341 VRTGKHQYQDCAILY
+341 VHMGKHQYQDCAILY
-356 RTNAQSRAFEEKCIA
+356 RTNAQSRAFEEKCIK

-382 NFYQRLEI
+382 NFYQRQEI

-426 KLSAYAADHGLRL
+426 KLAVYASEHGMRL
-439 FQAMEQVKDIPGMGK
+439 FQAMEQVEQIPGIGK
-454 AADKITSFVN
+454 AADKIKGFVN
-464 QIMVFRAFAKE
+464 QIMVFRALAKE
-475 LDADELINRILE
+475 LDAAELIESILE
-487 ETGYLEEL
+487 QTGYLEEL
-495 EKLEEEKAATK
+495 EKLEEDKAQAK
-506 QENIEEL
+506 QENLDEF

-527 TLTDFLE
+527 ALTDFLE

-564 FPVVYITGMEE
+564 FPVVYMTGMEE
-575 GMFPSYMSMNS
+575 GLFPSYMSMNS

-603 TRAMQELT
+603 TRAMQQLT

-623 IQYNEI
+623 IQYSAI
-629 SRFVREIPAETL
+629 SRFVKELPQEKL
-641 DWREESFGGLF
+641 DWKEETFGGIFKKGQSMNANSLSGSLF
-652 QKGPSSF
+652 G
-659 NKAPSSSTFG
+659 
-669 KSFGSSSQSS
+669 GSSSMSS
-679 FGAGSSSFGSR
+679 
-690 KQGFDDIFELKNPY
+690 
-704 AEPLGGSS
+704 GSS
-712 FGRSFGNRGASA
+712 FSASQGSQIA
-724 ARNAASAPA
+724 KKTSYDNVFDLK
-733 TYAKAFSSPKPDS
+733 YAKAFSSPKPDS
-746 LEYGEGDRVSH
+746 LDYKEGDRVSH

-764 VLAIEDMKKD
+764 VLAVEDMKKD

>member
-1 MSDILQSLN
+1 MRTVFLPFLWRKNVSDILQSLN
-10 PVQREAASCTEGPLL
+10 PVQKEAASCTEGPLL

-40 RIAYLIEEKQVNP
+40 RIAYLIEEKGVNP

-65 AQEMRERVDRLVEFG
+65 AQEMRDRVDRLVEFG

-92 CVRILRRFIDRLG
+92 CVRILRRYIDRLG
-105 YEKNFTIYDTDDQ
+105 YDNHFTIYDTDDQ

-135 YREGPLLGMISSAK
+135 YREGPLLGVISAAK
-149 NELIE
+149 NEMIE
-154 PQDFEDQAGGDFRL
+154 PQDFETQAGGDFRM

-199 LLRENKEILEMYQ
+199 LLRENRDVLEAYQ

-229 QFELIRLLSGKYRN
+229 QFELIRLLSGKYHN

-267 FEEAFPGAKVVKLEQ
+267 FEETFPGAKVVKLEQ
-282 NYRSTNRILEAAN
+282 NYRSTNNILEAAN
-295 AVIANNAH
+295 SVIANNAH

-315 GKEVAFVQYETA
+315 GKEVSFIHYETA
-327 YGEAESVID
+327 YGEAEDVID
-336 EILTA
+336 KIQTS
-341 VRTGKHQYQDCAILY
+341 VHMGKYQYQDCAILY
-356 RTNAQSRAFEEKCIA
+356 RTNAQSRAFEEKCIK

-382 NFYQRLEI
+382 NFYQRQEI

-426 KLSAYAADHGLRL
+426 KLAVYASEHGMRL
-439 FQAMEQVKDIPGMGK
+439 FQAMEQAEQIPGIGK
-454 AADKITSFVN
+454 AADKIKGFVN
-464 QIMVFRAFAKE
+464 QIMVFRALAKE
-475 LDADELINRILE
+475 LDAAELIESILE
-487 ETGYLEEL
+487 QTGYLEEL
-495 EKLEEEKAATK
+495 EKLEEDKAQAK
-506 QENIEEL
+506 QENLDEF

-527 TLTDFLE
+527 ALTDFLE

-564 FPVVYITGMEE
+564 FPVVYMTGMEE
-575 GMFPSYMSMNS
+575 GLFPSYMSMNS

-603 TRAMQELT
+603 TRAMQQLT

-623 IQYNEI
+623 IQYSAI
-629 SRFVREIPAETL
+629 SRFVKELPQEKL
-641 DWREESFGGLF
+641 DWKEETFGGLF
-652 QKGPSSF
+652 KKGPSMTANSL
-659 NKAPSSSTFG
+659 SDSLFG
-669 KSFGSSSQSS
+669 GSSSMSS
-679 FGAGSSSFGSR
+679 
-690 KQGFDDIFELKNPY
+690 
-704 AEPLGGSS
+704 GSS
-712 FGRSFGNRGASA
+712 FSASQGSQTA
-724 ARNAASAPA
+724 KKTNYDNVFDLK
-733 TYAKAFSSPKPDS
+733 YAKAFSSPKPDS
-746 LEYGEGDRVSH
+746 LDYKEGDRVSH

-764 VLAIEDMKKD
+764 VLAVEDMKKD

>member
-10 PVQREAASCTEGPLL
+10 SVQREAASCTEGPLL

-40 RIAYLIEEKQVNP
+40 RIAYLIEEKRVNP
-53 WNIMAITFTNKA
+53 WNIMALTFTNKA
-65 AQEMRERVDRLVEFG
+65 AQEMRNRVDRLVEFG
-80 AESIWVATFHSS
+80 AESIWVTTFHSS
-92 CVRILRRFIDRLG
+92 CVRILRRFIDYLG
-105 YEKNFTIYDTDDQ
+105 YEKKFTIYDTDDQ

-135 YREGPLLGMISSAK
+135 YHEGIILDMISSAK
-149 NELIE
+149 NEMIE

-178 QKTLIDNNAVDFDDL
+178 QKILIDNNAVDFDDL

-199 LLRENKEILEMYQ
+199 LFRENKEILEMYQ
-212 ERLRYIMVDEYQ
+212 ERFRYIMVDEYQ

-229 QFELIRLLSGKYRN
+229 QFELIRLLSGKYHN

-267 FEEAFPGAKVVKLEQ
+267 FEETFPGAKVVKLEQ
-282 NYRSTNRILEAAN
+282 NYRSTNNILEAAN

-315 GKEVAFVQYETA
+315 GKEVSFIHYETA
-327 YGEAESVID
+327 YGEAEDVID
-336 EILTA
+336 KIQTS
-341 VRTGKHQYQDCAILY
+341 VHMGKHQYQDCAILY
-356 RTNAQSRAFEEKCIA
+356 RTNAQSRVFEEKCIK

-382 NFYQRLEI
+382 NFYQRQEI

-426 KLSAYAADHGLRL
+426 KLAVYASEHGMRL
-439 FQAMEQVKDIPGMGK
+439 FQAMEQVEQISGIGK
-454 AADKITSFVN
+454 AADKIKGFVN
-464 QIMVFRAFAKE
+464 QIMVFRALAKE
-475 LDADELINRILE
+475 LDAAELIESILE
-487 ETGYLEEL
+487 QTGYLEEL
-495 EKLEEEKAATK
+495 EKLEEDKAQAK
-506 QENIEEL
+506 QENLEEF

-527 TLTDFLE
+527 ALTDFLE

-564 FPVVYITGMEE
+564 FPVVYMTGMEE
-575 GMFPSYMSMNS
+575 GLFPSYMSMNS

-603 TRAMQELT
+603 TRAMQQLT

-623 IQYNEI
+623 IQYSAI
-629 SRFVREIPAETL
+629 SRFVKELPQEKL
-641 DWREESFGGLF
+641 DWKEETFGGLF
-652 QKGPSSF
+652 KKGPSMTANSL
-659 NKAPSSSTFG
+659 SDSLFG
-669 KSFGSSSQSS
+669 GSSSMSS
-679 FGAGSSSFGSR
+679 
-690 KQGFDDIFELKNPY
+690 
-704 AEPLGGSS
+704 GSS
-712 FGRSFGNRGASA
+712 FSASQGSQTA
-724 ARNAASAPA
+724 KKTNYDNVFDLK
-733 TYAKAFSSPKPDS
+733 YAKAFSSPKPDS
-746 LEYGEGDRVSH
+746 LDYKEGDRVSH

-764 VLAIEDMKKD
+764 VLAVEDMKKD

>member
-1 MSDILQSLN
+1 MRTVFLPFLWRKNVSDILQSLN
-10 PVQREAASCTEGPLL
+10 PVQKEAASCTEGPLL

-40 RIAYLIEEKQVNP
+40 RIAYLIEEKGVNP

-65 AQEMRERVDRLVEFG
+65 AQEMRDRVDRLVEFG

-92 CVRILRRFIDRLG
+92 CVRILRRYIDRLG
-105 YEKNFTIYDTDDQ
+105 YDNHFTIYDTDDQ

-135 YREGPLLGMISSAK
+135 YREGPLLGVISAAK
-149 NELIE
+149 NEMIE
-154 PQDFEDQAGGDFRL
+154 PQDFETQAGGDFRM

-199 LLRENKEILEMYQ
+199 LLRENRDILEAYQ

-229 QFELIRLLSGKYRN
+229 QFELIRLISGKYHN

-267 FEEAFPGAKVVKLEQ
+267 FEETFPGAKVVKLEQ
-282 NYRSTNRILEAAN
+282 NYRSTNNILEAAN

-315 GKEVAFVQYETA
+315 GKEVSFIHYETA
-327 YGEAESVID
+327 YGEAEDVID
-336 EILTA
+336 KIQTE
-341 VRTGKHQYQDCAILY
+341 VHMGKHQYQDCAILY
-356 RTNAQSRAFEEKCIA
+356 RTNAQSRAFEEKCIK

-382 NFYQRLEI
+382 NFYQRQEI

-426 KLSAYAADHGLRL
+426 KLAVYASEHGMRL
-439 FQAMEQVKDIPGMGK
+439 FQAMEQVEQISGIGK
-454 AADKITSFVN
+454 AADKIKGFVN
-464 QIMVFRAFAKE
+464 QIMVFRALAKE
-475 LDADELINRILE
+475 LDAAELIESILE
-487 ETGYLEEL
+487 QTGYLEEL
-495 EKLEEEKAATK
+495 EKLEEDKAQAK
-506 QENIEEL
+506 QENLEEF

-527 TLTDFLE
+527 ALTDFLE

-564 FPVVYITGMEE
+564 FPVVYMTGMEE
-575 GMFPSYMSMNS
+575 GLFPSYMSMNS

-603 TRAMQELT
+603 TRAMQQLT

-623 IQYNEI
+623 IQYSAI
-629 SRFVREIPAETL
+629 SRFVKELPQEKL
-641 DWREESFGGLF
+641 DWKEETFGGIFKKGQSMNANSLSGSLF
-652 QKGPSSF
+652 G
-659 NKAPSSSTFG
+659 
-669 KSFGSSSQSS
+669 GSSSMSS
-679 FGAGSSSFGSR
+679 
-690 KQGFDDIFELKNPY
+690 
-704 AEPLGGSS
+704 GSS
-712 FGRSFGNRGASA
+712 FSASQGSQIA
-724 ARNAASAPA
+724 KKTSYDNVFDLK
-733 TYAKAFSSPKPDS
+733 YAKAFSSPKPDS
-746 LEYGEGDRVSH
+746 LDYKEGDRVSH

-764 VLAIEDMKKD
+764 VLAVEDMKKD

>member
-1 MSDILQSLN
+1 MRTVFLPFLWRKNVSDILQSLN
-10 PVQREAASCTEGPLL
+10 PVQKEAASCTEGPLL

-40 RIAYLIEEKQVNP
+40 RIAYLIEEKGVNP

-65 AQEMRERVDRLVEFG
+65 AQEMRDRVDRLVEFG

-92 CVRILRRFIDRLG
+92 CVRILRRYIDRLG
-105 YEKNFTIYDTDDQ
+105 YDNHFTIYDTDDQ
-118 KSVIRKAVKEL
+118 KSIIRKAVKEL

-135 YREGPLLGMISSAK
+135 YREGPLLGVISAAK
-149 NELIE
+149 NEMIE
-154 PQDFEDQAGGDFRL
+154 PQDFETQAGGDFRM

-199 LLRENKEILEMYQ
+199 LLRENRDILEAYQ

-229 QFELIRLLSGKYRN
+229 QFELIRLLSGKYHN

-267 FEEAFPGAKVVKLEQ
+267 FEETFPGAKVVKLEQ
-282 NYRSTNRILEAAN
+282 NYRSTNNILEAAN

-315 GKEVAFVQYETA
+315 GKEVSFIHYETA
-327 YGEAESVID
+327 YGEAEDVID
-336 EILTA
+336 KIQTE
-341 VRTGKHQYQDCAILY
+341 VHMGKHQYQDCAILY
-356 RTNAQSRAFEEKCIA
+356 RTNAQSRAFEEKCIK

-382 NFYQRLEI
+382 NFYQRQEI

-426 KLSAYAADHGLRL
+426 KLAVYASEHGMRL
-439 FQAMEQVKDIPGMGK
+439 FQAMEQVEQISGIGK
-454 AADKITSFVN
+454 AADKIKGFVN
-464 QIMVFRAFAKE
+464 QIMVFRALAKE
-475 LDADELINRILE
+475 LDAAELIESILE
-487 ETGYLEEL
+487 QTGYLEEL
-495 EKLEEEKAATK
+495 EKLEEDKAQAK
-506 QENIEEL
+506 QENLEEF

-527 TLTDFLE
+527 ALTDFLE

-564 FPVVYITGMEE
+564 FPVVYMTGMEE
-575 GMFPSYMSMNS
+575 GLFPSYMSMNS

-603 TRAMQELT
+603 TRAMQQLT

-623 IQYNEI
+623 IQYSAI
-629 SRFVREIPAETL
+629 SRFVKELPQEKL
-641 DWREESFGGLF
+641 DWKEETFGGIFKKGQSMNANSLSGSLF
-652 QKGPSSF
+652 G
-659 NKAPSSSTFG
+659 
-669 KSFGSSSQSS
+669 GSSSMSS
-679 FGAGSSSFGSR
+679 
-690 KQGFDDIFELKNPY
+690 
-704 AEPLGGSS
+704 GSS
-712 FGRSFGNRGASA
+712 FSASQGSQIA
-724 ARNAASAPA
+724 KKTSYDNVFDLK
-733 TYAKAFSSPKPDS
+733 YAKAFSSPKPDS
-746 LEYGEGDRVSH
+746 LDYKEGDRVSH

-764 VLAIEDMKKD
+764 VLAVEDMKKD

>member
-1 MSDILQSLN
+1 MRTVFLPFLWRKNVSDILQSLN
-10 PVQREAASCTEGPLL
+10 PVQKEAASCTEGPLL

-40 RIAYLIEEKQVNP
+40 RIAYLIEEKGVNP

-65 AQEMRERVDRLVEFG
+65 AQEMRDRVDRLVEFG

-92 CVRILRRFIDRLG
+92 CVRILRRYIDRLG
-105 YEKNFTIYDTDDQ
+105 YDNHFTIYDTDDQ

-135 YREGPLLGMISSAK
+135 YREGPLLGVISAAK
-149 NELIE
+149 NEMIE
-154 PQDFEDQAGGDFRL
+154 PQDFETQAGGDFRM

-199 LLRENKEILEMYQ
+199 LLRENRDILEAYQ

-229 QFELIRLLSGKYRN
+229 QFELIRLLSGKYHN

-267 FEEAFPGAKVVKLEQ
+267 FEETFPGAKVVKLEQ
-282 NYRSTNRILEAAN
+282 NYRSTNNILEAAN
-295 AVIANNAH
+295 SVIANNAH

-315 GKEVAFVQYETA
+315 GKEVSFIYYETA
-327 YGEAESVID
+327 YGEAEDVID
-336 EILTA
+336 KIQTS
-341 VRTGKHQYQDCAILY
+341 VHMGKYQYQDCAILY
-356 RTNAQSRAFEEKCIA
+356 RTNAQSRAFEEKCIK

-382 NFYQRLEI
+382 NFYQRQEI

-426 KLSAYAADHGLRL
+426 KLAVYASEHGMRL
-439 FQAMEQVKDIPGMGK
+439 FQAMEQAEQIPGIGK
-454 AADKITSFVN
+454 AADKIKGFVN
-464 QIMVFRAFAKE
+464 QIMVFRALAKE
-475 LDADELINRILE
+475 LDAAELIESILE
-487 ETGYLEEL
+487 QTGYLEEL
-495 EKLEEEKAATK
+495 EKLEEDKAQAK
-506 QENIEEL
+506 QENLDEF

-527 TLTDFLE
+527 ALTDFLE

-564 FPVVYITGMEE
+564 FPVVYMTGMEE
-575 GMFPSYMSMNS
+575 GLFPSYMSMNS

-603 TRAMQELT
+603 TRAMQQLT

-623 IQYNEI
+623 IQYSAI
-629 SRFVREIPAETL
+629 SRFVKELPQEKL
-641 DWREESFGGLF
+641 DWKEETFGGLF
-652 QKGPSSF
+652 KKGPSMTANSL
-659 NKAPSSSTFG
+659 SSSLFG
-669 KSFGSSSQSS
+669 GSSSMSS
-679 FGAGSSSFGSR
+679 
-690 KQGFDDIFELKNPY
+690 
-704 AEPLGGSS
+704 GSS
-712 FGRSFGNRGASA
+712 FSASQGSQTA
-724 ARNAASAPA
+724 KKTNYDNVFDLK
-733 TYAKAFSSPKPDS
+733 YAKAFSSPKPDS
-746 LEYGEGDRVSH
+746 LDYKEGDRVSH

-764 VLAIEDMKKD
+764 VLAVEDMKKD

>member
-1 MSDILQSLN
+1 MRTVFLPFLWRKNVSDILQSLN
-10 PVQREAASCTEGPLL
+10 PVQKEAASCTEGPLL

-40 RIAYLIEEKQVNP
+40 RIAYLIEEKGVNP

-65 AQEMRERVDRLVEFG
+65 AQEMRDRVDRLVEFG

-92 CVRILRRFIDRLG
+92 CVRILRRYIDRLG
-105 YEKNFTIYDTDDQ
+105 YDNHFTIYDTDDQ

-135 YREGPLLGMISSAK
+135 YREGPLLGVISAAK
-149 NELIE
+149 NEMIE
-154 PQDFEDQAGGDFRL
+154 PQDFETQAGGDFRM

-199 LLRENKEILEMYQ
+199 LLRENRDILEAYQ

-229 QFELIRLLSGKYRN
+229 QFELIRLLSGKYHN

-267 FEEAFPGAKVVKLEQ
+267 FEETFPGAKVVKLEQ
-282 NYRSTNRILEAAN
+282 NYRSTNNILEAAN
-295 AVIANNAH
+295 SVIANNAH

-315 GKEVAFVQYETA
+315 GKEVSFIHYETA
-327 YGEAESVID
+327 YGEAEDVID
-336 EILTA
+336 KIQTA
-341 VRTGKHQYQDCAILY
+341 VHMGKHQYQDCAILY
-356 RTNAQSRAFEEKCIA
+356 RTNAQSRAFEEKCIK

-382 NFYQRLEI
+382 NFYQGQEI

-426 KLSAYAADHGLRL
+426 KLAVYASEHGMRL
-439 FQAMEQVKDIPGMGK
+439 FQAMEQVEQISGIGK
-454 AADKITSFVN
+454 AADKIKGFVN
-464 QIMVFRAFAKE
+464 QIMVFRALAKE
-475 LDADELINRILE
+475 LDAAELIESILE
-487 ETGYLEEL
+487 QTGYLEEL
-495 EKLEEEKAATK
+495 EKLEEDKAQAK
-506 QENIEEL
+506 QENLEEF

-527 TLTDFLE
+527 ALTDFLE

-564 FPVVYITGMEE
+564 FPVVYMTGMEE
-575 GMFPSYMSMNS
+575 GLFPSYMSMNS

-603 TRAMQELT
+603 TRAMQQLT

-623 IQYNEI
+623 IQYSAI
-629 SRFVREIPAETL
+629 SRFVKELPQEKL
-641 DWREESFGGLF
+641 DWKEETFGGLF
-652 QKGPSSF
+652 KKGPSMTANSL
-659 NKAPSSSTFG
+659 SDSLFG
-669 KSFGSSSQSS
+669 GSSSMSS
-679 FGAGSSSFGSR
+679 
-690 KQGFDDIFELKNPY
+690 
-704 AEPLGGSS
+704 GSS
-712 FGRSFGNRGASA
+712 FSASQGSQTA
-724 ARNAASAPA
+724 KKTNYDNVFDLK
-733 TYAKAFSSPKPDS
+733 YAKAFSSPKPDS
-746 LEYGEGDRVSH
+746 LDYKEGDRVSH

-764 VLAIEDMKKD
+764 VLAVEDMKKD

>member
-1 MSDILQSLN
+1 MRTVFLPFLWRKNVSDILQSLN
-10 PVQREAASCTEGPLL
+10 PVQKEAASCTEGPLL

-40 RIAYLIEEKQVNP
+40 RIAYLIEEKGVNP

-65 AQEMRERVDRLVEFG
+65 AQEMRDRVDRLVEFG

-92 CVRILRRFIDRLG
+92 CVRILRRYIDRLG
-105 YEKNFTIYDTDDQ
+105 YDNHFTIYDTDDQ

-135 YREGPLLGMISSAK
+135 YREGPLLGVISAAK
-149 NELIE
+149 NEMIE
-154 PQDFEDQAGGDFRL
+154 PQDFETQAGGDFRM

-199 LLRENKEILEMYQ
+199 LLRENRDILETYQ

-229 QFELIRLLSGKYRN
+229 QFELIRLLSGKYHN

-267 FEEAFPGAKVVKLEQ
+267 FEETFPGAKVVKLEQ
-282 NYRSTNRILEAAN
+282 NYRSTNNILEAAN

-315 GKEVAFVQYETA
+315 GKEVSFIHYETA
-327 YGEAESVID
+327 YGEAEDVID
-336 EILTA
+336 KIQTS
-341 VRTGKHQYQDCAILY
+341 VHMGKYQYQDCAILY
-356 RTNAQSRAFEEKCIA
+356 RTNAQSRVFEEKCIK

-382 NFYQRLEI
+382 NFYQRQEI

-426 KLSAYAADHGLRL
+426 KLAVYASEHGMRL
-439 FQAMEQVKDIPGMGK
+439 FQAMEQVEQISGIGK
-454 AADKITSFVN
+454 AADKIKGFVN
-464 QIMVFRAFAKE
+464 QIMVFRALAKE
-475 LDADELINRILE
+475 LDAAELIESILE
-487 ETGYLEEL
+487 QTGYLEEL
-495 EKLEEEKAATK
+495 EKLEEDKAQAK
-506 QENIEEL
+506 QENLEEF

-527 TLTDFLE
+527 ALTDFLE

-564 FPVVYITGMEE
+564 FPVVYMTGMEE
-575 GMFPSYMSMNS
+575 GLFPSYMSMNS

-603 TRAMQELT
+603 TRAMQQLT

-623 IQYNEI
+623 IQYSAI
-629 SRFVREIPAETL
+629 SRFVKELPQEKL
-641 DWREESFGGLF
+641 DWKEETFGGLF
-652 QKGPSSF
+652 KKGPSMTANSL
-659 NKAPSSSTFG
+659 SDSLFG
-669 KSFGSSSQSS
+669 GSSSMSS
-679 FGAGSSSFGSR
+679 
-690 KQGFDDIFELKNPY
+690 
-704 AEPLGGSS
+704 GSS
-712 FGRSFGNRGASA
+712 FSASQGSQTA
-724 ARNAASAPA
+724 KKTNYDNVFDLK
-733 TYAKAFSSPKPDS
+733 YAKAFSSPKPDS
-746 LEYGEGDRVSH
+746 LDYKEGDRVSH

-764 VLAIEDMKKD
+764 VLAVEDMKKD

>member
-10 PVQREAASCTEGPLL
+10 PVQKEAASCTEGPLL

-40 RIAYLIEEKQVNP
+40 RIAYLIDEKGVNP

-65 AQEMRERVDRLVEFG
+65 AQEMRDRVDRLVEFG

-92 CVRILRRFIDRLG
+92 CVRILRRYIDRLG
-105 YEKNFTIYDTDDQ
+105 YDNHFTIYDTDDQ
-118 KSVIRKAVKEL
+118 KSIIRKAVKEL

-135 YREGPLLGMISSAK
+135 YREGPLLGVISAAK
-149 NELIE
+149 NEMIE
-154 PQDFEDQAGGDFRL
+154 PQDFETQAGGDFRM

-199 LLRENKEILEMYQ
+199 LLRENRDILEAYQ

-229 QFELIRLLSGKYRN
+229 QFELIRLLSGKYHN

-267 FEEAFPGAKVVKLEQ
+267 FEETFPGAKVVKLEQ
-282 NYRSTNRILEAAN
+282 NYRSTNNILEAAN

-315 GKEVAFVQYETA
+315 GKEVSFIHYETA
-327 YGEAESVID
+327 YGEAEDVID
-336 EILTA
+336 KIQTS
-341 VRTGKHQYQDCAILY
+341 VHMGKHQYQDCAILY
-356 RTNAQSRAFEEKCIA
+356 RTNAQSRVFEEKCIK

-382 NFYQRLEI
+382 NFYQRQEI

-426 KLSAYAADHGLRL
+426 KLAVYASEHGMRL
-439 FQAMEQVKDIPGMGK
+439 FQAMEQVEQISGIGK
-454 AADKITSFVN
+454 AADKIKGFVN
-464 QIMVFRAFAKE
+464 QIMVFRALAKE
-475 LDADELINRILE
+475 LDAAELIESILE
-487 ETGYLEEL
+487 QTGYLEEL
-495 EKLEEEKAATK
+495 EKLEEDKAQAK
-506 QENIEEL
+506 QENLEEF

-527 TLTDFLE
+527 ALTDFLE

-564 FPVVYITGMEE
+564 FPVVYMTGMEE
-575 GMFPSYMSMNS
+575 GLFPSYMSMNS

-603 TRAMQELT
+603 TRAMQQLT

-623 IQYNEI
+623 IQYSAI
-629 SRFVREIPAETL
+629 SRFVKELPQEKL
-641 DWREESFGGLF
+641 DWKEETFGGLF
-652 QKGPSSF
+652 KKGPSMTANSL
-659 NKAPSSSTFG
+659 SDSLFG
-669 KSFGSSSQSS
+669 GSSSMSS
-679 FGAGSSSFGSR
+679 
-690 KQGFDDIFELKNPY
+690 
-704 AEPLGGSS
+704 GSS
-712 FGRSFGNRGASA
+712 FSASQGSQTA
-724 ARNAASAPA
+724 KKTNYDNVFDLK
-733 TYAKAFSSPKPDS
+733 YAKAFSSPKPDS
-746 LEYGEGDRVSH
+746 LDYKEGDRVSH

-764 VLAIEDMKKD
+764 VLAVEDMKKD

>member
-1 MSDILQSLN
+1 MRTVFLPFLWRKNVSDILQSLN
-10 PVQREAASCTEGPLL
+10 PVQKEAASCTEGPLL

-40 RIAYLIEEKQVNP
+40 RIAYLIEEKGVNP

-65 AQEMRERVDRLVEFG
+65 AQEMRDRVDRLVEFG

-92 CVRILRRFIDRLG
+92 CVRILRRYIDRLG
-105 YEKNFTIYDTDDQ
+105 YDNHFTIYDTDDQ

-135 YREGPLLGMISSAK
+135 YREGPLLGVISTAK
-149 NELIE
+149 NEMIE
-154 PQDFEDQAGGDFRL
+154 PQDFETQAGGDFRM

-199 LLRENKEILEMYQ
+199 LLRENRDILEAYQ

-229 QFELIRLLSGKYRN
+229 QFELIRLLSGKYHN

-267 FEEAFPGAKVVKLEQ
+267 FEETFPGAKVVKLEQ
-282 NYRSTNRILEAAN
+282 NYRSTNNILEAAN

-315 GKEVAFVQYETA
+315 GKEVSFIHYETA
-327 YGEAESVID
+327 YGEAEDVID
-336 EILTA
+336 KIQTS
-341 VRTGKHQYQDCAILY
+341 VHMGKHQYQDCAILY
-356 RTNAQSRAFEEKCIA
+356 RTNAQSRVFEEKCIK

-382 NFYQRLEI
+382 NFYQRQEI

-426 KLSAYAADHGLRL
+426 KLAVYASEHGMRL
-439 FQAMEQVKDIPGMGK
+439 FQAMEQVEQISGIGK
-454 AADKITSFVN
+454 AADKIKGFVN
-464 QIMVFRAFAKE
+464 QIMVFRALAKE
-475 LDADELINRILE
+475 LDAAELIESILE
-487 ETGYLEEL
+487 QTGYLEEL
-495 EKLEEEKAATK
+495 EKLEEDKAQAK
-506 QENIEEL
+506 QENLEEF

-527 TLTDFLE
+527 ALTDFLE

-564 FPVVYITGMEE
+564 FPVVYMTGMEE
-575 GMFPSYMSMNS
+575 GLFPSYMSMNS

-603 TRAMQELT
+603 TRAMQQLT

-623 IQYNEI
+623 IQYSAI
-629 SRFVREIPAETL
+629 SRFVKELPQEKL
-641 DWREESFGGLF
+641 DWKEETFGGLF
-652 QKGPSSF
+652 KKGPSMTANSL
-659 NKAPSSSTFG
+659 SDSLFG
-669 KSFGSSSQSS
+669 GSSSMSS
-679 FGAGSSSFGSR
+679 
-690 KQGFDDIFELKNPY
+690 
-704 AEPLGGSS
+704 GSS
-712 FGRSFGNRGASA
+712 FSASQGSQTA
-724 ARNAASAPA
+724 KKTNYDNVFDLK
-733 TYAKAFSSPKPDS
+733 YAKAFSSPKPDS
-746 LEYGEGDRVSH
+746 LDYKEGDRVSH

-764 VLAIEDMKKD
+764 VLAVEDMKKD

>member
-1 MSDILQSLN
+1 MRTVFLPFLWRKNVSDILQSLN
-10 PVQREAASCTEGPLL
+10 PVQKEAASCTEGPLL

-40 RIAYLIEEKQVNP
+40 RIAYLIEEKGVNP

-65 AQEMRERVDRLVEFG
+65 AQEMRDRVDRLVEFG

-92 CVRILRRFIDRLG
+92 CVRILRRYIDRLG
-105 YEKNFTIYDTDDQ
+105 YDNHFTIYDTDDQ
-118 KSVIRKAVKEL
+118 KSIIRKAVKEL

-135 YREGPLLGMISSAK
+135 YREGPLLGVISAAK
-149 NELIE
+149 NEMIE
-154 PQDFEDQAGGDFRL
+154 PQDFETQAGGDFRM

-199 LLRENKEILEMYQ
+199 LLRENRDILEAYQ

-229 QFELIRLLSGKYRN
+229 QFELIRLLSGKYHN

-267 FEEAFPGAKVVKLEQ
+267 FEETFPGAKVVKLEQ
-282 NYRSTNRILEAAN
+282 NYRSTNNILEAAN
-295 AVIANNAH
+295 SVIANNAH

-315 GKEVAFVQYETA
+315 GKEVSFIHYETA
-327 YGEAESVID
+327 YGEAEDVID
-336 EILTA
+336 KIQTS
-341 VRTGKHQYQDCAILY
+341 VHMGKYQYQDCAILY
-356 RTNAQSRAFEEKCIA
+356 RTNAQSRAFEEKCIK

-382 NFYQRLEI
+382 NFYQRQEI

-426 KLSAYAADHGLRL
+426 KLAVYASEHGMRL
-439 FQAMEQVKDIPGMGK
+439 FQAMEQAEQIPGIGK
-454 AADKITSFVN
+454 AADKIKGFVN
-464 QIMVFRAFAKE
+464 QIMVFRALARE
-475 LDADELINRILE
+475 LDAAELIESILE
-487 ETGYLEEL
+487 QTGYLEEL
-495 EKLEEEKAATK
+495 EKLEEDKAQAK
-506 QENIEEL
+506 QENLDEF

-527 TLTDFLE
+527 ALTDFLE

-564 FPVVYITGMEE
+564 FPVVYMTGMEE
-575 GMFPSYMSMNS
+575 GLFPSYMSMNS

-603 TRAMQELT
+603 TRAMQQLT

-623 IQYNEI
+623 IQYSAI
-629 SRFVREIPAETL
+629 SRFVKELPQEKL
-641 DWREESFGGLF
+641 DWKEETFGGLF
-652 QKGPSSF
+652 KKGPSMNANSL
-659 NKAPSSSTFG
+659 SGSLFG
-669 KSFGSSSQSS
+669 GSSSMSS
-679 FGAGSSSFGSR
+679 
-690 KQGFDDIFELKNPY
+690 
-704 AEPLGGSS
+704 GSS
-712 FGRSFGNRGASA
+712 FSASQGSQTA
-724 ARNAASAPA
+724 KKTNYDNVFDLK
-733 TYAKAFSSPKPDS
+733 YAKAFSSPKPDS
-746 LEYGEGDRVSH
+746 LDYKEGDRVSH

-764 VLAIEDMKKD
+764 VLAVEDMKKD

>member
-1 MSDILQSLN
+1 MRTVFLPFLWRKNVSDILQSLN
-10 PVQREAASCTEGPLL
+10 PVQKEAASCTEGPLL

-40 RIAYLIEEKQVNP
+40 RIAYLIDEKGVNP

-65 AQEMRERVDRLVEFG
+65 AQEMRDRVDRLVEFG

-92 CVRILRRFIDRLG
+92 CVRILRRYIDRLG
-105 YEKNFTIYDTDDQ
+105 YDNHFTIYDTDDQ

-135 YREGPLLGMISSAK
+135 YREGPLLGVISAAK
-149 NELIE
+149 NEMIE
-154 PQDFEDQAGGDFRL
+154 PQDFETQAGGDFRM

-199 LLRENKEILEMYQ
+199 LLRENRDILEAYQ

-229 QFELIRLLSGKYRN
+229 QFELIRLLSGKYHN

-267 FEEAFPGAKVVKLEQ
+267 FEETFPGAKVVKLEQ
-282 NYRSTNRILEAAN
+282 NYRSTNNILEAAN
-295 AVIANNAH
+295 SVIANNAH

-315 GKEVAFVQYETA
+315 GKEVSFIHYETA
-327 YGEAESVID
+327 YGEAEDVID
-336 EILTA
+336 KIQTS
-341 VRTGKHQYQDCAILY
+341 VHMGKHQYQDCAILY
-356 RTNAQSRAFEEKCIA
+356 RTNAQSRAFEEKCIK

-382 NFYQRLEI
+382 NFYQRQEI

-426 KLSAYAADHGLRL
+426 KLAVYASEHGMRL
-439 FQAMEQVKDIPGMGK
+439 FQAMEQVEQISGIGK
-454 AADKITSFVN
+454 AADKIKGFVN
-464 QIMVFRAFAKE
+464 QIMVFRALAKE
-475 LDADELINRILE
+475 LDAAELIESILE
-487 ETGYLEEL
+487 QTGYLEEL
-495 EKLEEEKAATK
+495 EKLEEDKAQAK
-506 QENIEEL
+506 QENLEEF

-527 TLTDFLE
+527 ALTDFLE

-564 FPVVYITGMEE
+564 FPVVYMTGMEE
-575 GMFPSYMSMNS
+575 GLFPSYMSMNS

-603 TRAMQELT
+603 TRAMQQLT

-623 IQYNEI
+623 IQYSAI
-629 SRFVREIPAETL
+629 SRFVKELPQEKL
-641 DWREESFGGLF
+641 DWKEETFGGLF
-652 QKGPSSF
+652 KKGPSMTANLLSD
-659 NKAPSSSTFG
+659 SLFG
-669 KSFGSSSQSS
+669 GSSSMSS
-679 FGAGSSSFGSR
+679 
-690 KQGFDDIFELKNPY
+690 
-704 AEPLGGSS
+704 GSS
-712 FGRSFGNRGASA
+712 FSASQGSQTA
-724 ARNAASAPA
+724 KKTNYDNVFDLK
-733 TYAKAFSSPKPDS
+733 YAKAFSSPKPDS
-746 LEYGEGDRVSH
+746 LDYKEGDRVSH

-764 VLAIEDMKKD
+764 VLAVEDMKKD

>member
-1 MSDILQSLN
+1 MRTVFLPFLWRKNVSDILQSLN
-10 PVQREAASCTEGPLL
+10 PVQKEAASCTEGPLL

-40 RIAYLIEEKQVNP
+40 RIAYLIEEKGVNP

-65 AQEMRERVDRLVEFG
+65 AKEMRDRVDRLVEFG

-92 CVRILRRFIDRLG
+92 CVRILRRYIDRLG
-105 YEKNFTIYDTDDQ
+105 YDNHFTIYDTDDQ

-135 YREGPLLGMISSAK
+135 YREGPLLGVISAAK
-149 NELIE
+149 NEMIE
-154 PQDFEDQAGGDFRL
+154 PQDFETQAGGDFRM

-199 LLRENKEILEMYQ
+199 LLRENRDILEAYQ

-229 QFELIRLLSGKYRN
+229 QFELIRLLSGKYHN

-267 FEEAFPGAKVVKLEQ
+267 FEETFPGAKVVKLEQ
-282 NYRSTNRILEAAN
+282 NYRSTNNILEAAN
-295 AVIANNAH
+295 SVIANNAH

-315 GKEVAFVQYETA
+315 GKEVSFIHYETA
-327 YGEAESVID
+327 YGEAEDVID
-336 EILTA
+336 KIQTS
-341 VRTGKHQYQDCAILY
+341 VHMGKHQYQDCAILY
-356 RTNAQSRAFEEKCIA
+356 RTNAQSRAFEEKCIK

-382 NFYQRLEI
+382 NFYQRQEI

-426 KLSAYAADHGLRL
+426 KLAVYASEHGMRL
-439 FQAMEQVKDIPGMGK
+439 FQAMEQAEQIPGIGK
-454 AADKITSFVN
+454 AADKIKGFVN
-464 QIMVFRAFAKE
+464 QIMVFRALAKE
-475 LDADELINRILE
+475 LDAAELIESILE
-487 ETGYLEEL
+487 QTGYLEEL
-495 EKLEEEKAATK
+495 EKLEEDKAQVK
-506 QENIEEL
+506 QENLDEF

-527 TLTDFLE
+527 ALTDFLE

-564 FPVVYITGMEE
+564 FPVVYMTGMEE
-575 GMFPSYMSMNS
+575 GLFPSYMSMNS

-603 TRAMQELT
+603 TRAMQQLT

-623 IQYNEI
+623 IQYSAI
-629 SRFVREIPAETL
+629 SRFVKELPQEKL
-641 DWREESFGGLF
+641 DWKEETFGGLF
-652 QKGPSSF
+652 KKVPSMTANSL
-659 NKAPSSSTFG
+659 SGSLFG
-669 KSFGSSSQSS
+669 GSSSMSS
-679 FGAGSSSFGSR
+679 
-690 KQGFDDIFELKNPY
+690 
-704 AEPLGGSS
+704 GSS
-712 FGRSFGNRGASA
+712 FSASQGSQTA
-724 ARNAASAPA
+724 KKTNYDNVFDLK
-733 TYAKAFSSPKPDS
+733 YAKAFSSPKPDS
-746 LEYGEGDRVSH
+746 LDYKEGDRVSH

-764 VLAIEDMKKD
+764 VLAVEDMKKD

-779 EFDTAGVKKLFA
+779 EFDAAGVKKLFA

>member
-1 MSDILQSLN
+1 MRTVFLPFLWRKNVSDILQSLN
-10 PVQREAASCTEGPLL
+10 PVQKEAASCTEGPLL

-40 RIAYLIEEKQVNP
+40 RIAYLIEEKGVNP

-65 AQEMRERVDRLVEFG
+65 AQEMRDRVDRLVEFG

-92 CVRILRRFIDRLG
+92 CVRILRRYIDRLG
-105 YEKNFTIYDTDDQ
+105 YDNHFTIYDTDDQ

-135 YREGPLLGMISSAK
+135 YREGPLLGVISAAK
-149 NELIE
+149 NEMIE
-154 PQDFEDQAGGDFRL
+154 PQDFETQAGGDFRM

-199 LLRENKEILEMYQ
+199 LLRENRDILEAYQ

-229 QFELIRLLSGKYRN
+229 QFELIRLLSGKYHN

-267 FEEAFPGAKVVKLEQ
+267 FEETFPGAKVVKLEQ
-282 NYRSTNRILEAAN
+282 NYRSTNNILEAAN

-315 GKEVAFVQYETA
+315 GKEVSFIHYETA
-327 YGEAESVID
+327 YGEAEDVID
-336 EILTA
+336 KIQTS
-341 VRTGKHQYQDCAILY
+341 VHMGKHQYQDCAILY
-356 RTNAQSRAFEEKCIA
+356 RTNAQSRVFEEKCIK

-382 NFYQRLEI
+382 NFYQRQEI

-426 KLSAYAADHGLRL
+426 KLAVYASEHGMRL
-439 FQAMEQVKDIPGMGK
+439 FQAMEQVEQISGIGK
-454 AADKITSFVN
+454 AADKIKGFVN
-464 QIMVFRAFAKE
+464 QIMVFRALAKE
-475 LDADELINRILE
+475 LDAAELIESILE
-487 ETGYLEEL
+487 QTGYLEEL
-495 EKLEEEKAATK
+495 EKLEEDKAQAK
-506 QENIEEL
+506 QENLEEF

-527 TLTDFLE
+527 ALTDFLE

-564 FPVVYITGMEE
+564 FPVVYMTGMEE
-575 GMFPSYMSMNS
+575 GLFPSYMSMNS

-603 TRAMQELT
+603 TRAMQQLT

-623 IQYNEI
+623 IQYSAI
-629 SRFVREIPAETL
+629 SRFVKELPQEKL
-641 DWREESFGGLF
+641 DWKEETFGGLF
-652 QKGPSSF
+652 KKGPSMTANSL
-659 NKAPSSSTFG
+659 SDSLFG
-669 KSFGSSSQSS
+669 GSSSMSS
-679 FGAGSSSFGSR
+679 
-690 KQGFDDIFELKNPY
+690 
-704 AEPLGGSS
+704 GSS
-712 FGRSFGNRGASA
+712 FSASQGSQTA
-724 ARNAASAPA
+724 KKTNYDNVFDLK
-733 TYAKAFSSPKPDS
+733 YAKAFSSPKPDS
-746 LEYGEGDRVSH
+746 LDYKEGDRVSH

-764 VLAIEDMKKD
+764 VLAVEDMKKD

-779 EFDTAGVKKLFA
+779 DFDTAGVKKLFA

>member
-1 MSDILQSLN
+1 MRTVFLPFLWRKNVSDILQSLN
-10 PVQREAASCTEGPLL
+10 PVQKEAASCTEGPLL

-40 RIAYLIEEKQVNP
+40 RIAYLIEEKGVNP

-65 AQEMRERVDRLVEFG
+65 AQEMRDRVDRLVEFG

-92 CVRILRRFIDRLG
+92 CVRILRRYIDRLG
-105 YEKNFTIYDTDDQ
+105 YDNHFTIYDTDDQ

-135 YREGPLLGMISSAK
+135 YREGPLLGVISAAK
-149 NELIE
+149 NEMIE
-154 PQDFEDQAGGDFRL
+154 PQDFETQAGGDFRM

-199 LLRENKEILEMYQ
+199 LLRENRDILEAYQ

-229 QFELIRLLSGKYRN
+229 QFELIRLLSGKYHN

-267 FEEAFPGAKVVKLEQ
+267 FEETFPGAKVVKLEQ
-282 NYRSTNRILEAAN
+282 NYRSTNNILEAAN

-315 GKEVAFVQYETA
+315 GKEVSFIHYETA
-327 YGEAESVID
+327 YGEAEDVID
-336 EILTA
+336 KIQTS
-341 VRTGKHQYQDCAILY
+341 VHMGKHQYQDCAILY
-356 RTNAQSRAFEEKCIA
+356 RTNAQSRAFEEKCIK

-382 NFYQRLEI
+382 NFYQRQEI

-426 KLSAYAADHGLRL
+426 KLAVYASEHGMRL
-439 FQAMEQVKDIPGMGK
+439 FQAMEQVEQISGIGK
-454 AADKITSFVN
+454 AADKIKGFVN
-464 QIMVFRAFAKE
+464 QIMVFRALAKE
-475 LDADELINRILE
+475 LDAAELIESILE
-487 ETGYLEEL
+487 QTGYLEEL
-495 EKLEEEKAATK
+495 EKLEEDKAQAK
-506 QENIEEL
+506 QENLEEF

-527 TLTDFLE
+527 ALTDFLE

-564 FPVVYITGMEE
+564 FPVVYMTGMEE
-575 GMFPSYMSMNS
+575 GLFPSYMSMNS

-603 TRAMQELT
+603 TRAMQQLT

-623 IQYNEI
+623 IQYSAI
-629 SRFVREIPAETL
+629 SRFVKELPQEKL
-641 DWREESFGGLF
+641 DWKEETFGGLF
-652 QKGPSSF
+652 KKGPSMTANLLSD
-659 NKAPSSSTFG
+659 SLFG
-669 KSFGSSSQSS
+669 GSSSMSS
-679 FGAGSSSFGSR
+679 
-690 KQGFDDIFELKNPY
+690 
-704 AEPLGGSS
+704 GSS
-712 FGRSFGNRGASA
+712 FSASQGSQTA
-724 ARNAASAPA
+724 KKTNYDNVFDLK
-733 TYAKAFSSPKPDS
+733 YAKAFSSPKPDS
-746 LEYGEGDRVSH
+746 LDYKEGDRVSH

-764 VLAIEDMKKD
+764 VLAVEDMKKD

-779 EFDTAGVKKLFA
+779 EFDTVGVKKLFA

>member
-1 MSDILQSLN
+1 MRTVFLPFLWRKNVSDILQSLN
-10 PVQREAASCTEGPLL
+10 PVQKEAASCTEGPLL

-40 RIAYLIEEKQVNP
+40 RIAYLIEEKGVNP

-65 AQEMRERVDRLVEFG
+65 AQEMRDRVDRLVEFG

-92 CVRILRRFIDRLG
+92 CVRILRRYIDRLG
-105 YEKNFTIYDTDDQ
+105 YDNHFTIYDTDDQ

-135 YREGPLLGMISSAK
+135 YREGPLLGVISAAK
-149 NELIE
+149 NEMIE
-154 PQDFEDQAGGDFRL
+154 PQDFETQAGGDFRM

-199 LLRENKEILEMYQ
+199 LLRENRDILEAYQ

-229 QFELIRLLSGKYRN
+229 QFELIRLLSGKYHN

-267 FEEAFPGAKVVKLEQ
+267 FEETFPGAKVVKLEQ
-282 NYRSTNRILEAAN
+282 NYRSTNNILEAAN

-315 GKEVAFVQYETA
+315 GKEVSFIHYETA
-327 YGEAESVID
+327 YGEAEDVID
-336 EILTA
+336 KIQTS
-341 VRTGKHQYQDCAILY
+341 VHMGKHQYQDCAILY
-356 RTNAQSRAFEEKCIA
+356 RTNAQSRAFEEKCIK

-382 NFYQRLEI
+382 NFYQRQEI

-426 KLSAYAADHGLRL
+426 KLAVYASEHGMRL
-439 FQAMEQVKDIPGMGK
+439 FQAMEQVEQISGIGK
-454 AADKITSFVN
+454 AADKIKGFVN
-464 QIMVFRAFAKE
+464 QIMVFRALAKE
-475 LDADELINRILE
+475 LDAAELIESILE
-487 ETGYLEEL
+487 QTGYLEEL
-495 EKLEEEKAATK
+495 EKLEEDKAQAK
-506 QENIEEL
+506 QENLEEF

-527 TLTDFLE
+527 ALTDFLE

-564 FPVVYITGMEE
+564 FPVVYMTGMEE
-575 GMFPSYMSMNS
+575 GLFPSYMSMNS

-603 TRAMQELT
+603 TRAMQQLT

-623 IQYNEI
+623 IQYSAI
-629 SRFVREIPAETL
+629 SRFVKELPQEKL
-641 DWREESFGGLF
+641 DWKEETFGGLF
-652 QKGPSSF
+652 KKGPSMTANLLSD
-659 NKAPSSSTFG
+659 SLFG
-669 KSFGSSSQSS
+669 GSSSMSS
-679 FGAGSSSFGSR
+679 
-690 KQGFDDIFELKNPY
+690 
-704 AEPLGGSS
+704 GSS
-712 FGRSFGNRGASA
+712 FSASQGSQTA
-724 ARNAASAPA
+724 KKTNYDNVFDLK
-733 TYAKAFSSPKPDS
+733 YAKAFSSPKPDS
-746 LEYGEGDRVSH
+746 LDYKEGDRVSH

-764 VLAIEDMKKD
+764 VLAVEDMKKD

>member
-1 MSDILQSLN
+1 MRTVFLPFLWRKNVSDILQSLN
-10 PVQREAASCTEGPLL
+10 PVQKEAASCTEGPLL

-40 RIAYLIEEKQVNP
+40 RIAYLIDEKGVNP

-65 AQEMRERVDRLVEFG
+65 AQEMRDRVDRLVEFG

-92 CVRILRRFIDRLG
+92 CVRILRRYIDRLG
-105 YEKNFTIYDTDDQ
+105 YDNHFTIYDTDDQ
-118 KSVIRKAVKEL
+118 KSIIRKAVKEL

-135 YREGPLLGMISSAK
+135 YREGPLLGVISAAK
-149 NELIE
+149 NEMIE
-154 PQDFEDQAGGDFRL
+154 PQDFETQAGGDFRM

-199 LLRENKEILEMYQ
+199 LLRENRDILEAYQ

-229 QFELIRLLSGKYRN
+229 QFELIRLISGKYHN

-267 FEEAFPGAKVVKLEQ
+267 FEETFPDAKVVKLEQ
-282 NYRSTNRILEAAN
+282 NYRSTNNILEAAN

-315 GKEVAFVQYETA
+315 GKEVSFIHYETA
-327 YGEAESVID
+327 YGEAEDVID
-336 EILTA
+336 KIQTE
-341 VRTGKHQYQDCAILY
+341 VHMGKHQYQDCAILY
-356 RTNAQSRAFEEKCIA
+356 RTNAQSRAFEEKCIK

-382 NFYQRLEI
+382 NFYQRQEI

-426 KLSAYAADHGLRL
+426 KLAVYASEHGMRL
-439 FQAMEQVKDIPGMGK
+439 FQAMEQVEQISGIGK
-454 AADKITSFVN
+454 AADKIKGFVN
-464 QIMVFRAFAKE
+464 QIMVFRALAKE
-475 LDADELINRILE
+475 LDAAELIESILE
-487 ETGYLEEL
+487 QTGYLEEL
-495 EKLEEEKAATK
+495 EKLEEDKAQAK
-506 QENIEEL
+506 QENLEEF

-527 TLTDFLE
+527 ALTDFLE

-564 FPVVYITGMEE
+564 FPVVYMTGMEE
-575 GMFPSYMSMNS
+575 GLFPSYMSMNS

-603 TRAMQELT
+603 TRAMQQLT

-623 IQYNEI
+623 IQYSAI
-629 SRFVREIPAETL
+629 SRFVKELPQEKL
-641 DWREESFGGLF
+641 DWKEETFGGIFKKGQSMNANSLSGSLF
-652 QKGPSSF
+652 G
-659 NKAPSSSTFG
+659 
-669 KSFGSSSQSS
+669 GSSSMSS
-679 FGAGSSSFGSR
+679 
-690 KQGFDDIFELKNPY
+690 
-704 AEPLGGSS
+704 GSS
-712 FGRSFGNRGASA
+712 FSASQGSQIA
-724 ARNAASAPA
+724 KKTSYDNVFDLK
-733 TYAKAFSSPKPDS
+733 YAKAFSSPKPDS
-746 LEYGEGDRVSH
+746 LDYKEGDRVSH

-764 VLAIEDMKKD
+764 VLAVEDMKKD

>member
-1 MSDILQSLN
+1 MRTVFLPFLWRKNVSDILQSLN
-10 PVQREAASCTEGPLL
+10 PVQKEAASCTEGPLL

-40 RIAYLIEEKQVNP
+40 RIAYLIDEKGVNP

-65 AQEMRERVDRLVEFG
+65 AQEMRDRVDRLVEFG

-92 CVRILRRFIDRLG
+92 CVRILRRYIDRLG
-105 YEKNFTIYDTDDQ
+105 YDNHFTIYDTDDQ
-118 KSVIRKAVKEL
+118 KSIIRKAVKEL

-135 YREGPLLGMISSAK
+135 YREGPLLGVISAAK
-149 NELIE
+149 NEMIE
-154 PQDFEDQAGGDFRL
+154 PQDFETQAGGDFRM

-199 LLRENKEILEMYQ
+199 LLRENRDILEAYQ

-229 QFELIRLLSGKYRN
+229 QFELIRLLSGKYHN

-267 FEEAFPGAKVVKLEQ
+267 FEETFPGAKVVKLEQ
-282 NYRSTNRILEAAN
+282 NYRSTNNILEAAN

-315 GKEVAFVQYETA
+315 GKEVSFIHYETA
-327 YGEAESVID
+327 YGEAEDVID
-336 EILTA
+336 KIQTE
-341 VRTGKHQYQDCAILY
+341 VHMGKHQYQDCAILY
-356 RTNAQSRAFEEKCIA
+356 RTNAQSRAFEEKCIK

-382 NFYQRLEI
+382 NFYQRQEI

-426 KLSAYAADHGLRL
+426 KLAVYASEHGMRL
-439 FQAMEQVKDIPGMGK
+439 FQAMEQVEQISGIGK
-454 AADKITSFVN
+454 AADKIKGFVN
-464 QIMVFRAFAKE
+464 QIMVFRALAKE
-475 LDADELINRILE
+475 LDAAELIESILE
-487 ETGYLEEL
+487 QTGYLEEL
-495 EKLEEEKAATK
+495 EKLEEDKAQAK
-506 QENIEEL
+506 QENLEEF

-527 TLTDFLE
+527 ALTDFLE

-564 FPVVYITGMEE
+564 FPVVYMTGMEE
-575 GMFPSYMSMNS
+575 GLFPSYMSMNS

-603 TRAMQELT
+603 TRAMQQLT

-623 IQYNEI
+623 IQYSAI
-629 SRFVREIPAETL
+629 SRFVKELPQEKL
-641 DWREESFGGLF
+641 DWKEETFGGIFKKGQSMNANSLSGSLF
-652 QKGPSSF
+652 G
-659 NKAPSSSTFG
+659 
-669 KSFGSSSQSS
+669 GSSSMSS
-679 FGAGSSSFGSR
+679 
-690 KQGFDDIFELKNPY
+690 
-704 AEPLGGSS
+704 GSS
-712 FGRSFGNRGASA
+712 FSASQGSQIA
-724 ARNAASAPA
+724 KKTSYDNVFDLK
-733 TYAKAFSSPKPDS
+733 YAKAFSSPKPDS
-746 LEYGEGDRVSH
+746 LDYKEGDRVSH

-764 VLAIEDMKKD
+764 VLAVEDMKKD

>member
-1 MSDILQSLN
+1 MRTVFLPFLWRKNVSDILQSLN
-10 PVQREAASCTEGPLL
+10 PVQKEAASCTEGPLL

-40 RIAYLIEEKQVNP
+40 RIAYLIEEKGVNP

-65 AQEMRERVDRLVEFG
+65 AQEMRDRVDRLVEFG

-92 CVRILRRFIDRLG
+92 CVRILRRYIDRLG
-105 YEKNFTIYDTDDQ
+105 YDNHFTIYDTDDQ

-135 YREGPLLGMISSAK
+135 YREGPLLGVISAAK
-149 NELIE
+149 NEMIE
-154 PQDFEDQAGGDFRL
+154 PQDFETQAGGDFRI

-199 LLRENKEILEMYQ
+199 LLRENRDILEAYQ

-229 QFELIRLLSGKYRN
+229 QFELIRLLSGKYHN

-267 FEEAFPGAKVVKLEQ
+267 FEETFPGAKVVKLEQ
-282 NYRSTNRILEAAN
+282 NYRSTNNILEAAN
-295 AVIANNAH
+295 SVIANNAH

-315 GKEVAFVQYETA
+315 GKEVSFIHYETA
-327 YGEAESVID
+327 YGEAEDVID
-336 EILTA
+336 KIQTS
-341 VRTGKHQYQDCAILY
+341 VHMGKYQYQDCAILY
-356 RTNAQSRAFEEKCIA
+356 RTNAQSRAFEEKCIK

-382 NFYQRLEI
+382 NFYQRQEI

-426 KLSAYAADHGLRL
+426 KLAVYASEHGMRL
-439 FQAMEQVKDIPGMGK
+439 FQAMEQAEQIPGIGK
-454 AADKITSFVN
+454 AADKIKGFVN
-464 QIMVFRAFAKE
+464 QIMVFRALAKE
-475 LDADELINRILE
+475 LDAAELIESILE
-487 ETGYLEEL
+487 QTGYLEEL
-495 EKLEEEKAATK
+495 EKLEEDKAQAK
-506 QENIEEL
+506 QENLDEF

-527 TLTDFLE
+527 ALTDFLE

-564 FPVVYITGMEE
+564 FPVVYMTGMEE
-575 GMFPSYMSMNS
+575 GLFPSYMSMNS

-603 TRAMQELT
+603 TRAMQQLT

-623 IQYNEI
+623 IQYSAI
-629 SRFVREIPAETL
+629 SRFVKELPQEKL
-641 DWREESFGGLF
+641 DWKEETFGGLF
-652 QKGPSSF
+652 KKGPS
-659 NKAPSSSTFG
+659 
-669 KSFGSSSQSS
+669 
-679 FGAGSSSFGSR
+679 
-690 KQGFDDIFELKNPY
+690 
-704 AEPLGGSS
+704 
-712 FGRSFGNRGASA
+712 
-724 ARNAASAPA
+724 
-733 TYAKAFSSPKPDS
+733 
-746 LEYGEGDRVSH
+746 
-757 IKFGKGT
+757 
-764 VLAIEDMKKD
+764 M
-774 YQVTV
+774 
-779 EFDTAGVKKLFA
+779 TAN
-791 GFAKLKKI
+791 

>member
-1 MSDILQSLN
+1 MRTVFLPFLWRKNVSDILQSLN
-10 PVQREAASCTEGPLL
+10 PVQKEAASCTEGPLL

-40 RIAYLIEEKQVNP
+40 RIAYLIEEKGVNP

-65 AQEMRERVDRLVEFG
+65 AQEMRDRVDRLVEFG

-92 CVRILRRFIDRLG
+92 CVRILRRYIDRLG
-105 YEKNFTIYDTDDQ
+105 YDNHFTIYDTDDQ

-135 YREGPLLGMISSAK
+135 YREGPLLGVISAAK
-149 NELIE
+149 NEMIE
-154 PQDFEDQAGGDFRL
+154 PQDFETQAGGDFRM

-199 LLRENKEILEMYQ
+199 LLRENRDILEAYQ

-229 QFELIRLLSGKYRN
+229 QFELIRLLSGKYHN

-267 FEEAFPGAKVVKLEQ
+267 FEETFPGAKVVKLEQ
-282 NYRSTNRILEAAN
+282 NYRSTNNILEAAN

-315 GKEVAFVQYETA
+315 GKEVSFIHYETA
-327 YGEAESVID
+327 YGEAEDVID
-336 EILTA
+336 KIQTS
-341 VRTGKHQYQDCAILY
+341 VHMGKHQYQDCAILY
-356 RTNAQSRAFEEKCIA
+356 RTNAQSRAFEEKCIK

-382 NFYQRLEI
+382 NFYQRQEI

-426 KLSAYAADHGLRL
+426 KLAVYASEHGMRL
-439 FQAMEQVKDIPGMGK
+439 FQAMEQVEQISGIRK
-454 AADKITSFVN
+454 AADKIKGFVN
-464 QIMVFRAFAKE
+464 QIMVFRALAKE
-475 LDADELINRILE
+475 LDAAELIESILE
-487 ETGYLEEL
+487 QTGYLEEL
-495 EKLEEEKAATK
+495 EKLEEDKAQAK
-506 QENIEEL
+506 QENLEEF

-527 TLTDFLE
+527 ALTDFLE

-564 FPVVYITGMEE
+564 FPVVYMTGMEE
-575 GMFPSYMSMNS
+575 GLFPSYMSMNS

-603 TRAMQELT
+603 TRAMQQLT

-623 IQYNEI
+623 IQYSAI
-629 SRFVREIPAETL
+629 SRFVKELPQEKL
-641 DWREESFGGLF
+641 DWKEETFGGLF
-652 QKGPSSF
+652 KKGPSMTANLLSD
-659 NKAPSSSTFG
+659 SLFG
-669 KSFGSSSQSS
+669 GSSSMSS
-679 FGAGSSSFGSR
+679 
-690 KQGFDDIFELKNPY
+690 
-704 AEPLGGSS
+704 GSS
-712 FGRSFGNRGASA
+712 FSASQGSQTA
-724 ARNAASAPA
+724 KKTNYDNVFDLK
-733 TYAKAFSSPKPDS
+733 YAKAFSSPKPDS
-746 LEYGEGDRVSH
+746 LDYKEGDRVSH

-764 VLAIEDMKKD
+764 VLAVEDMKKD

>member
-1 MSDILQSLN
+1 MRTVFLPFLWRKNVSDILQSLN
-10 PVQREAASCTEGPLL
+10 PVQKEAASCTEGPLL

-40 RIAYLIEEKQVNP
+40 RIAYLIEEKGVNP

-65 AQEMRERVDRLVEFG
+65 AQEMRDRVDRLVEFG

-92 CVRILRRFIDRLG
+92 CVRILRRYIDRLG
-105 YEKNFTIYDTDDQ
+105 YDNHFTIYDTDDQ

-135 YREGPLLGMISSAK
+135 YREGPLLGVISAAK
-149 NELIE
+149 NEMIE
-154 PQDFEDQAGGDFRL
+154 PEDFETQAGGDFRM

-199 LLRENKEILEMYQ
+199 LLRENRDILEAYQ

-229 QFELIRLLSGKYRN
+229 QFELIRLLSGKYHN

-267 FEEAFPGAKVVKLEQ
+267 FEETFPGAKVVKLEQ
-282 NYRSTNRILEAAN
+282 NYRSTNNILEAAN
-295 AVIANNAH
+295 SVIANNAH
-303 RKEKHLWSENGE
+303 RKEKHLWSENGD
-315 GKEVAFVQYETA
+315 GKEVSFIQYETA
-327 YGEAESVID
+327 YGEAEDVID
-336 EILTA
+336 KIQTS
-341 VRTGKHQYQDCAILY
+341 VHMGKYQYQDCAILY
-356 RTNAQSRAFEEKCIA
+356 RTNAQSRAFEEKCIK

-382 NFYQRLEI
+382 NFYQRQEI

-426 KLSAYAADHGLRL
+426 KLAVYASEHGMRL
-439 FQAMEQVKDIPGMGK
+439 FQAMEQVEQIPGMGK
-454 AADKITSFVN
+454 AADKIKGFVN
-464 QIMVFRAFAKE
+464 QIMVFRALAKE
-475 LDADELINRILE
+475 LDAAELIESILE
-487 ETGYLEEL
+487 QTGYLEEL
-495 EKLEEEKAATK
+495 EKLEEDKAQAK
-506 QENIEEL
+506 QENLEEF

-527 TLTDFLE
+527 SLTDFLE

-564 FPVVYITGMEE
+564 FPVVYMTGMEE
-575 GMFPSYMSMNS
+575 GLFPSYMSMNS
-586 GDPGDI
+586 GDLGDI

-603 TRAMQELT
+603 TRAMQQLT

-623 IQYNEI
+623 IQYSAI
-629 SRFVREIPAETL
+629 SRFVKELPQEKL
-641 DWREESFGGLF
+641 DWKEETFGGLF
-652 QKGPSSF
+652 KKGLSMTANSL
-659 NKAPSSSTFG
+659 SGSLFG
-669 KSFGSSSQSS
+669 GSSSMSS
-679 FGAGSSSFGSR
+679 
-690 KQGFDDIFELKNPY
+690 
-704 AEPLGGSS
+704 GSS
-712 FGRSFGNRGASA
+712 FSTSQGSQTAKKTNYDNVFDLK
-724 ARNAASAPA
+724 
-733 TYAKAFSSPKPDS
+733 YAKAFSSPKPDS
-746 LEYGEGDRVSH
+746 LDYKEGDRVSH

-764 VLAIEDMKKD
+764 VLAVEDMKKD

-779 EFDTAGVKKLFA
+779 DFDTAGVKKLFA